1 MAEIKLVFKPDYSE
15 VSKAIAAI
23 KNDISK
29 SIGNVKIT
37 IDSSGAQSVQKMAT
51 GLRDVATQAGRL
63 DKEYGTLMR
72 STTTVDKATGD
83 LIQRTKEYQ
92 KTALTAFKTVED
104 AQGNV
109 TESEIKNYKEL
120 DKIAQKQ
127 ADDFVKL
134 KRYVF
139 EQYRKWDE
147 EDAKE
152 AEAKRQKELEAERK
166 ATEEKNK
173 LKLQMSRFNREQDEK
188 DAAEAEKQAQRQAA
202 AQKKAED
209 QVVSLRRE
217 YANFIRQI
225 EVLKA
230 QYPEGT
236 FDEIEKEAREA
247 QRELQNLDSTSKTL
261 VGDVDRLSSGLK
273 KEKAQFAEVREETN
287 KLDKVTESFWM
298 NIQKFARW
306 YIGGNIV
313 TKVIGSL
320 REALATM
327 KAVDTE
333 LANIQKVTDRTDQQM
348 QRTAE
353 AAYKVASAY
362 GVAAQDYLESV
373 AEFAKAGFGDQSEQL
388 AEIATKTQLVGDVTS
403 TIANKFLIAS
413 NAAWKMNG
421 DVEALNKT
429 LDAANIIENNYATS
443 IEKLAAGMPIVS
455 SIAAQ
460 AGMTFEET
468 IAALGTITSVTQE
481 TGTKAA
487 TALRALILN
496 IIGAVGEYEDGLE
509 ITEESVKSLDG
520 ILQVYAKDA
529 LAAADAAGTVVNPM
543 EAIAALAKASEEGL
557 VNQAELFEV
566 LSSLGG
572 KLRTNQ
578 LTALVQ
584 NFDMMQEMLDKTK
597 ESAGSADKEIG
608 VMLDTWEA
616 KTNILKNTWTEFIA
630 NTINSN
636 FIKSILDISTAVV
649 DFADNAG
656 LAAAAAA
663 GLFTI
668 FKGKEVI
675 GALKDVRDTFK
686 NLGDVLKGTTSN
698 MTAATT
704 SIGLMITAVSA
715 FIMIYRQVEQARRES
730 LEKAATEAASI
741 QNLTDK
747 YDDLTEKLGSE
758 NLSRDELITLLKKST
773 EKYNEE
779 WESINDVNELREIAI
794 GLINEESKAKA
805 KQYTIDNQAA
815 YRMSQNI
822 LSGDR
827 KVNMDY
833 GGINQQFSYEEAIAF
848 YEKAIDNA
856 MKAENMTNAQAR
868 ALGVLTD
875 EYKRLKK
882 EYEEATTTVEAYE
895 TALSILDGTY
905 QKVEES
911 GSRVAGRTKDL
922 NNEQDNAAPKVK
934 TLTERMAEASEAA
947 TKYDTAIGEV
957 ITAMTDFGAGS
968 IEVYNAMVKLEAEI
982 PGSTDKLYDFNT
994 ATWKIVASMIA
1005 SKADLLDFID
1015 TQKQLE
1021 FSSAIAE
1028 LESVAAAY
1036 WDIAGAAVAAMTNQQ
1051 AQAQMA
1057 GVLAMTGGGASQAH
1071 YDIVQSQLAGVK
1083 AQKAEWDAYIAT
1095 LRARSG
1101 YRDDGS
1107 GNTTD
1112 EELARLQSIVELRKA
1127 ELAFLQA
1134 SGASTEEI
1142 VAKYKEIQNALHDE
1156 NERRRAIRAEMEA
1169 QGATEEELAEID
1181 AQILATGTEWWNV
1194 QKNIN
1199 DALAETGEK
1208 TVDELE
1214 RLESIVSLRKA
1225 ELQFLE
1231 ASGASEDE
1239 INAKRK
1245 EIQAALHEE
1254 AEYKRQIRAEMEAQG
1269 ASEAELA
1276 KIDAEILALSTEWW
1290 EIQKDILATK
1300 QKLQDIDQTELNR
1313 LKGIVDYRKQ
1323 ELSFLIASGKSEDE
1337 INAKRKEIQASLHD
1351 QAEEMR
1357 RILAVM
1363 KEQGASEEE
1372 IRAYETSILA
1382 LSTEWWN
1389 IQKEIE
1395 DSLEKQKKLQQEM
1408 FETVK
1413 KTVDDYYAK
1422 ILTDKQEELSL
1433 EEKILAVQKA
1443 QADLANA
1450 QKERTVRYYNAATGQ
1465 WEWRANAK
1473 TVKSAEDALK
1483 KAQDDLAKYQKDQAW
1498 KAFKDAWEYVSDQIK
1513 AGAMT
1518 FKEAYDYMYNA
1529 MREIQ
1534 DTYGVDLGFVLED
1547 SIGGFKDLNY
1557 GIDGLTQEVADTL
1570 GASVGI
1576 LNEKLKEYEKAVGA
1590 FKNAFDQASEK
1601 VKNGEMSMEDA
1612 YSYLRDRAR
1621 EIADKYG
1628 IDMTGAL
1635 EEAIA
1640 GMDKTNMSIDELW
1653 KSVIINLMKVNSA
1666 RWFDANE
1673 EERAYLHAQ
1682 NEYLGSLIGATYDP
1696 SGYWYLNGSQLY
1708 GSQKGVDV
1716 SGKSGYGESTGG
1728 GSSGGGSGSSGGAGN
1743 SGIRGAAGTGKY
1755 YDSYGNE
1762 YDTLDEAVAGNAA
1775 NAGGGGSTDG
1785 KPLYKGTGF
1794 LANSGKSGQITIGII
1809 SGQYVYDAEGVY
1821 HDLNDGHYFK
1831 SSNGYIYNMDTA
1843 TDYEL
1848 AVHGKMRDMKGR
1860 VTNIP
1865 EGVYIDWDKLEADH
1879 MAQFGI
1885 TSEPPESDEETTY
1898 DSGGILRGVGGIKA
1912 TARDEFILPPDITAK
1927 MMDPLNNDLSR
1938 MGLDTVRNLFGMLE
1952 GIPQPIDQ
1960 SIGAQ
1965 YNGDTYTMNG
1975 VTIGEQAAK
1984 TTTVYELA
1992 RMAGNLGQYKGEN

>member
-37 IDSSGAQSVQKMAT
+37 IDSSGAQAAKKLAT
-51 GLRDVATQAGRL
+51 DLRDVATQAGRL

-83 LIQRTKEYQ
+83 LIQKTREYQ

-147 EDAKE
+147 EDARE
-152 AEAKRQKELEAERK
+152 AEEKRQKELEAERK

-247 QRELQNLDSTSKTL
+247 QRELQNLDSTSKTF

-273 KEKAQFAEVREETN
+273 KEKAQLAEVRKETN

-327 KAVDTE
+327 KEVDTE

-403 TIANKFLIAS
+403 SVANKFLIAS
-413 NAAWKMNG
+413 NAAWEMGGNV
-421 DVEALNKT
+421 DRLNQM
-429 LDAANIIENNYATS
+429 LDAANVIENNYATS

-460 AGMTFEET
+460 AGMTFEQT

-496 IIGAVGEYEDGLE
+496 IIGAVGEYEDGIE
-509 ITEESVKSLDG
+509 VTEESVKSLDG

-543 EAIAALAKASEEGL
+543 EAISALAKASEEGL
-557 VNQAELFEV
+557 VNQAELFDV
-566 LSSLGG
+566 LSGLGG

-584 NFDMMQEMLDKTK
+584 NYDMMQEMLDKTTQ
-597 ESAGSADKEIG
+597 SAGSADKEIG

-630 NTINSN
+630 KTIDSDL
-636 FIKSILDISTAVV
+636 IKGILDISTAVV

-656 LAAAAAA
+656 LAATAAA
-663 GLFTI
+663 GLMLV
-668 FKGKEVI
+668 FKGKEVVGAI
-675 GALKDVRDTFK
+675 KDVKNVFQDLGGALKGVTTSMTATTTAVGLLVTALSVAIMIHKSIQEARAEAIEKAVQEAGDIK
-686 NLGDVLKGTTSN
+686 NLS
-698 MTAATT
+698 
-704 SIGLMITAVSA
+704 
-715 FIMIYRQVEQARRES
+715 EQHDTLNAKIS
-730 LEKAATEAASI
+730 
-741 QNLTDK
+741 D
-747 YDDLTEKLGSE
+747 E
-758 NLSRDELITLLKKST
+758 NLSRDELIELLKKST
-773 EKYNEE
+773 EKYDKEL
-779 WESINDVNELREIAI
+779 ESIEDVNELRAEGIK
-794 GLINEESKAKA
+794 LIDEETKAKA
-805 KQYTIDNQAA
+805 RQYTLENAGA
-815 YRMSQNI
+815 YRRSQKYLESDSAVSVAYMGGSREMGAKEALDWLERQIELLQALDNPTSLQI
-822 LSGDR
+822 SRLETLS
-827 KVNMDY
+827 
-833 GGINQQFSYEEAIAF
+833 E
-848 YEKAIDNA
+848 
-856 MKAENMTNAQAR
+856 
-868 ALGVLTD
+868 
-875 EYKRLKK
+875 EYKTIKK
-882 EYEEATTTVEAYE
+882 DIEDATTVVDAYE

-905 QKVEES
+905 QRVEES
-911 GSRVAGRTKDL
+911 GSGVAGHTRDLGNAQDGTSKYTKS
-922 NNEQDNAAPKVK
+922 
-934 TLTERMAEASEAA
+934 LTERLAEASEAA
-947 TKYDTAIGEV
+947 TAYDTAISEV
-957 ITAMTDFGAGS
+957 KTALDEFGAGS
-968 IEVYNAMVKLEAEI
+968 IEVYNAMVKLEAAI
-982 PGSTDKLYDFNT
+982 PGSTDKLYDFET
-994 ATWKIVASMIA
+994 ATWKIDASMIA
-1005 SKADLLDFID
+1005 SKSDLLDFID

-1021 FSSAIAE
+1021 FSSAISE
-1028 LESVAAAY
+1028 LEAVAAAY

-1057 GVLAMTGGGASQAH
+1057 GVLAFTGAGASQSH
-1071 YDIVQSQLAGVK
+1071 YDIAQSQLSGVK

-1095 LRARSG
+1095 LRARSSYLPDSG
-1101 YRDDGS
+1101 GS
-1107 GNTTD
+1107 GRSGYTPVSSAPESTKD
-1112 EELARLQSIVELRKA
+1112 PELERLKAIVSLEKA
-1127 ELAFLQA
+1127 ELSFLQA
-1134 SGASTEEI
+1134 SG
-1142 VAKYKEIQNALHDE
+1142 K
-1156 NERRRAIRAEMEA
+1156 
-1169 QGATEEELAEID
+1169 
-1181 AQILATGTEWWNV
+1181 
-1194 QKNIN
+1194 
-1199 DALAETGEK
+1199 
-1208 TVDELE
+1208 
-1214 RLESIVSLRKA
+1214 SL
-1225 ELQFLE
+1225 
-1231 ASGASEDE
+1231 DE

-1245 EIQAALHEE
+1245 VIQAALHDE
-1254 AEYKRQIRAEMEAQG
+1254 AEYLRGQLEILKAEEV
-1269 ASEAELA
+1269 AEEDKAEHEA
-1276 KIDAEILALSTEWW
+1276 KIKAL
-1290 EIQKDILATK
+1290 
-1300 QKLQDIDQTELNR
+1300 
-1313 LKGIVDYRKQ
+1313 
-1323 ELSFLIASGKSEDE
+1323 
-1337 INAKRKEIQASLHD
+1337 
-1351 QAEEMR
+1351 
-1357 RILAVM
+1357 
-1363 KEQGASEEE
+1363 EEE
-1372 IRAYETSILA
+1372 ILG

-1389 IQKEIE
+1389 IQKNINDDLAKAEE
-1395 DSLEKQKKLQQEM
+1395 ERLKKLEEEKKLLEEQKKLQQEM
-1408 FETVK
+1408 FDTLK
-1413 KTVDDYYAK
+1413 KQVDEYYDKLVADK
-1422 ILTDKQEELSL
+1422 EKELTL
-1433 EEKILAVQKA
+1433 EERILAVQ
-1443 QADLANA
+1443 QAEAALANA

-1465 WEWRANAK
+1465 WEWQANAK
-1473 TVKSAEDALK
+1473 NVKSAQDALK
-1483 KAQDDLAKYQKDQAW
+1483 KAQDDLNKYQREQAW
-1498 KAFKDAWEYVSDQIK
+1498 KEFKSAWEYVTEQIK

-1518 FKEAYDYMYNA
+1518 FKEAYDYMYDA
-1529 MREIQ
+1529 MTRIQ
-1534 DTYGVDLGFVLED
+1534 DTYGVDLGYVLED

-1557 GIDGLTQEVADTL
+1557 GIDGLTQEVANSL
-1570 GASVGI
+1570 GASVGV
-1576 LNEKLKEYEKAVGA
+1576 LDEKLKQYETAVGA
-1590 FKNAFDQASEK
+1590 FKDAFDEASEK
-1601 VKNGEMSMEDA
+1601 IKNGEWTMEDA
-1612 YSYLRDRAR
+1612 YSYLRDRAK

-1653 KSVIINLMKVNSA
+1653 KAVIINLMKVNSA
-1666 RWFDANE
+1666 RWFDANDE
-1673 EERAYLHAQ
+1673 EKKMLHAQ
-1682 NEYLGSLIGATYDP
+1682 NEYLGRLIGATYDP

-1708 GSQKGVDV
+1708 GSQKGVDY
-1716 SGKSGYGESTGG
+1716 SGKTTGYGNFTGSGGGYGISSGGGGGGSGGSGGGVYLGGG
-1728 GSSGGGSGSSGGAGN
+1728 GSSGV
-1743 SGIRGAAGTGKY
+1743 RGAAGTGQY
-1755 YDSYGNE
+1755 YDSYGNT
-1762 YDTLDEAVAGNAA
+1762 YATLKEAIMGNAA
-1775 NAGGGGSTDG
+1775 RSTANSSYQGKAYGKAFEIIAKKINSWTDPELWAELSGLESADPEYAAALKQLERAAAGGASQEEMTAMINALYSGEGGTFGSINNGDTTTGWVKAGYGNANGEHLLILNG
-1785 KPLYKGTGF
+1785 KLYQSGVDAGTM
-1794 LANSGKSGQITIGII
+1794 LQ
-1809 SGQYVYDAEGVY
+1809 
-1821 HDLNDGHYFK
+1821 DLWGNRWEVGADGHTLTP
-1831 SSNGYIYNMDTA
+1831 MDRA
-1843 TDYEL
+1843 WEAMTDL
-1848 AVHGKMRDMKGR
+1848 D
-1860 VTNIP
+1860 
-1865 EGVYIDWDKLEADH
+1865 
-1879 MAQFGI
+1879 
-1885 TSEPPESDEETTY
+1885 
-1898 DSGGILRGVGGIKA
+1898 
-1912 TARDEFILPPDITAK
+1912 
-1927 MMDPLNNDLSR
+1927 NNDLTMAGANAMR
-1938 MGLDTVRNLFGMLE
+1938 DTTAPAPAPMASKSVTNNRGNTYNLG
-1952 GIPQPIDQ
+1952 GI
-1960 SIGAQ
+1960 S
-1965 YNGDTYTMNG
+1965 
-1975 VTIGEQAAK
+1975 IGEQAAK
-1984 TTTVYELA
+1984 TTTVFELA
-1992 RMAGNLGQYKGEN
+1992 RMAGQLGQYKGAV

>member
-1 MAEIKLVFKPDYSE
+1 MAIIKLVFKPDYTE
-15 VSKAIAAI
+15 VNKAIAAI
-23 KNDISK
+23 KADISK
-29 SIGNVKIT
+29 NIGNIKIT

-83 LIQRTKEYQ
+83 LIQKTREYQ

-147 EDAKE
+147 EDARE

-225 EVLKA
+225 EILKA

-247 QRELQNLDSTSKTL
+247 QRELQNLDSTSKTF

-273 KEKAQFAEVREETN
+273 KEKAQLAEVREETN

-320 REALATM
+320 REALSTM
-327 KAVDTE
+327 KEVDTE

-421 DVEALNKT
+421 DIATLNKT

-460 AGMTFEET
+460 AGMTFEQT
-468 IAALGTITSVTQE
+468 IAALGTITAVTQE

-496 IIGAVGEYEDGLE
+496 ILGAVGEYEDGIE

-557 VNQAELFEV
+557 VNQAELFDV

-584 NFDMMQEMLDKTK
+584 NFDMMQEMLDKTTQ
-597 ESAGSADKEIG
+597 SAGSADREIG

-630 NTINSN
+630 NTINSDL
-636 FIKSILDISTAVV
+636 IKGILDISTAVV

-656 LAAAAAA
+656 LAATAAA

-747 YDDLTEKLGSE
+747 YEDLTEKLGSE

-773 EKYNEE
+773 EKYDEE

-794 GLINEESKAKA
+794 GLINEETKAKA
-805 KQYTIDNQAA
+805 KQYTMDNQAA

-833 GGINQQFSYEEAIAF
+833 GGINQQYTYEEAIAF
-848 YEKAIDNA
+848 YEKAINDA
-856 MKAENMTNAQAR
+856 MKAEHMTNAQAR

-882 EYEEATTTVEAYE
+882 EYEEATTTVDAYE

-905 QKVEES
+905 QRVEES
-911 GSRVAGRTKDL
+911 GSGVAGHTKEL
-922 NNEQDNAAPKVK
+922 ANELDNAAK
-934 TLTERMAEASEAA
+934 TANALTEKLAA
-947 TKYDTAIGEV
+947 TSAAANAYDTAISNV
-957 ITAMTDFGAGS
+957 QTALKDFGANS

-982 PGSTDKLYDFNT
+982 PGSTAGLYDFHT
-994 ATWKIVASMIA
+994 ATLLVDQSLFEDKESVL
-1005 SKADLLDFID
+1005 DLIDAMKQVDFSDAINEAERAAEAAWD
-1015 TQKQLE
+1015 MAEAWSAVLPMMGGVFQNAAMA
-1021 FSSAIAE
+1021 SSAYAGSVKAQRDEWDSRVANLRSRATYSTSSGTGRSSYTPVSSAPESTKDAE
-1028 LESVAAAY
+1028 LER
-1036 WDIAGAAVAAMTNQQ
+1036 
-1051 AQAQMA
+1051 
-1057 GVLAMTGGGASQAH
+1057 L
-1071 YDIVQSQLAGVK
+1071 K
-1083 AQKAEWDAYIAT
+1083 AIISLEK
-1095 LRARSG
+1095 S
-1101 YRDDGS
+1101 
-1107 GNTTD
+1107 
-1112 EELARLQSIVELRKA
+1112 ELS
-1127 ELAFLQA
+1127 FLQA
-1134 SGASTEEI
+1134 SG
-1142 VAKYKEIQNALHDE
+1142 K
-1156 NERRRAIRAEMEA
+1156 
-1169 QGATEEELAEID
+1169 
-1181 AQILATGTEWWNV
+1181 
-1194 QKNIN
+1194 
-1199 DALAETGEK
+1199 
-1208 TVDELE
+1208 
-1214 RLESIVSLRKA
+1214 SL
-1225 ELQFLE
+1225 
-1231 ASGASEDE
+1231 DE

-1245 EIQAALHEE
+1245 VIQAALHDE
-1254 AEYKRQIRAEMEAQG
+1254 AEYLRAQLEILK
-1269 ASEAELA
+1269 AEEVAEEDKAEHEA
-1276 KIDAEILALSTEWW
+1276 KIKALE
-1290 EIQKDILATK
+1290 
-1300 QKLQDIDQTELNR
+1300 
-1313 LKGIVDYRKQ
+1313 
-1323 ELSFLIASGKSEDE
+1323 ED
-1337 INAKRKEIQASLHD
+1337 
-1351 QAEEMR
+1351 
-1357 RILAVM
+1357 
-1363 KEQGASEEE
+1363 
-1372 IRAYETSILA
+1372 ILA

-1389 IQKEIE
+1389 IQKNINDDIAKAEEELRKAEEERLKAIE
-1395 DSLEKQKKLQQEM
+1395 EENKKLEEQKKLQQEM
-1408 FETVK
+1408 FDNLK
-1413 KTVDDYYAK
+1413 SIVDDYYAK
-1422 ILTDKQEELSL
+1422 LIEDKEKELTL
-1433 EEKILAVQKA
+1433 EERILAVQ
-1443 QADLANA
+1443 QAEAALANA

-1465 WEWRANAK
+1465 WEWQANAK
-1473 TVKSAEDALK
+1473 NVKSAQDALK
-1483 KAQDDLAKYQKDQAW
+1483 KAQDDLNKYQREQAW
-1498 KAFKDAWEYVSDQIK
+1498 KEFKSAWEYVTEQIK

-1518 FKEAYDYMYNA
+1518 FKEAYDYMYDA
-1529 MREIQ
+1529 MTRIQ
-1534 DTYGVDLGFVLED
+1534 DTYGVDLGYVLED

-1557 GIDGLTQEVADTL
+1557 GIDGLTQEVANSL
-1570 GASVGI
+1570 GASVGV
-1576 LNEKLKEYEKAVGA
+1576 LDEKLKQYETAVGA
-1590 FKNAFDQASEK
+1590 FKDAFDEASEK
-1601 VKNGEMSMEDA
+1601 IKNGEWTMEDA
-1612 YSYLRDRAR
+1612 YSYLRDRAK

-1653 KSVIINLMKVNSA
+1653 KAVIINLMKVNSA
-1666 RWFDANE
+1666 RWFDAND
-1673 EERAYLHAQ
+1673 EERAMLHAQ
-1682 NEYLGSLIGATYDP
+1682 NEYLGRLIGATYDP

-1708 GSQKGVDV
+1708 GSQKGVDY
-1716 SGKSGYGESTGG
+1716 SGKTSGWGNFTGSGGGYGGG
-1728 GSSGGGSGSSGGAGN
+1728 GGGWSGGSGTGGGGSGGVFGGVSA
-1743 SGIRGAAGTGKY
+1743 IRGAGGTGIY
-1755 YDSYGNE
+1755 YDSYGNT
-1762 YDTLDEAVAGNAA
+1762 YSTLEAAIKGNASLSQS
-1775 NAGGGGSTDG
+1775 GSTKGMYYG
-1785 KPLYKGTGF
+1785 KAFET
-1794 LANSGKSGQITIGII
+1794 
-1809 SGQYVYDAEGVY
+1809 
-1821 HDLNDGHYFK
+1821 
-1831 SSNGYIYNMDTA
+1831 IYNNQMRWKDP
-1843 TDYEL
+1843 EL
-1848 AVHGKMRDMKGR
+1848 WAEYSRLMEAD
-1860 VTNIP
+1860 P
-1865 EGVYIDWDKLEADH
+1865 EYAAKLMELEA
-1879 MAQFGI
+1879 MVANGAPQ
-1885 TSEPPESDEETTY
+1885 E
-1898 DSGGILRGVGGIKA
+1898 
-1912 TARDEFILPPDITAK
+1912 DITALINSLYAG
-1927 MMDPLNNDLSR
+1927 D
-1938 MGLDTVRNLFGMLE
+1938 GGTFG
-1952 GIPQPIDQ
+1952 
-1960 SIGAQ
+1960 SIN
-1965 YNGDTYTMNG
+1965 NGDTTTGWVKAAYGNANGEHLLMLNGQLYNSQVKAGTMLQDLWGRRWIVGEDGHSLTPLLAAWDENGIAGYVYTASGVNNG
-1975 VTIGEQAAK
+1975 QPVLNAEDVAAGEEWAAMMDLNNSDMGYAGAVVDSPDVPASAGAVTTN
-1984 TTTVYELA
+1984 TTNNTSGDTYNINGIRISESDANRLTVADLA
-1992 RMAGNLGQYKGEN
+1992 RLAGGLGQYKGAV

>member
-1 MAEIKLVFKPDYSE
+1 MANIKLIFKPDYSE

-37 IDSSGAQSVQKMAT
+37 IDSSGAKAAQSLASNLQQVSKAAEAAQAT
-51 GLRDVATQAGRL
+51 IKKT
-63 DKEYGTLMR
+63 E
-72 STTTVDKATGD
+72 TTVNGALKQETELIKKATGEYE
-83 LIQRTKEYQ
+83 QHVKAYTKDGEKLTKTFIHNEEEKRKAAQ
-92 KTALTAFKTVED
+92 KTAEEAEKRRVE
-104 AQGNV
+104 
-109 TESEIKNYKEL
+109 EY
-120 DKIAQKQ
+120 Q
-127 ADDFVKL
+127 AAEKHRQDQVK
-134 KRYVF
+134 RD
-139 EQYRKWDE
+139 QQA
-147 EDAKE
+147 AKE
-152 AEAKRQKELEAERK
+152 AEKLREAEY
-166 ATEEKNK
+166 
-173 LKLQMSRFNREQDEK
+173 Q
-188 DAAEAEKQAQRQAA
+188 AAEKHRQEQIKRDQQAAEEAARLAEKKAE
-202 AQKKAED
+202 AQKKAEESAVTLER
-209 QVVSLRRE
+209 QYSNL
-217 YANFIRQI
+217 IRQI
-225 EVLKA
+225 QNLKA

-236 FDEIEKEAREA
+236 FDAIEQQAREA
-247 QRELQNLDSTSKTL
+247 RDELRNLDKTTEDYANR
-261 VGDVDRLSSGLK
+261 VKNSSGVYQGLQRDV
-273 KEKAQFAEVREETN
+273 ANVRQETQ
-287 KLDKVTESFWM
+287 KLDRVTESFWM

-306 YIGGNIV
+306 YIGGNFVVKI
-313 TKVIGSL
+313 IGSL

-327 KAVDTE
+327 KEVDTE

-403 TIANKFLIAS
+403 SIANKFLIAS

-421 DVEALNKT
+421 DIATLNKT
-429 LDAANIIENNYATS
+429 LDAANVIENNYATS

-496 IIGAVGEYEDGLE
+496 ILGAVGEYEDGIE

-529 LAAADAAGTVVNPM
+529 LSAAKAAGTVINPM

-584 NFDMMQEMLDKTK
+584 NFDMMKEMLDKTTQ
-597 ESAGSADKEIG
+597 SAGSADKEIG

-747 YDDLTEKLGSE
+747 YDDLTEKLGNE
-758 NLSRDELITLLKKST
+758 NLSREDLLTLLKKT
-773 EKYNEE
+773 TDKYNEE

-794 GLINEESKAKA
+794 GLINEETKAKA
-805 KQYTIDNQAA
+805 RQYTIDNQAA

-833 GGINQQFSYEEAIAF
+833 GGVNQQFSYEEAIAF
-848 YEKAIDNA
+848 YEKAIDDA
-856 MKAENMTNAQAR
+856 MKAEHMTNAQAR

-882 EYEEATTTVEAYE
+882 EYEEATTTVDAYE

-905 QKVEES
+905 QRVEES
-911 GSRVAGRTKDL
+911 ASGVAGHTRDIGNAQNDASIYTKS
-922 NNEQDNAAPKVK
+922 
-934 TLTERMAEASEAA
+934 LTERLAEASNAA
-947 TKYDTAIGEV
+947 TAYDTALSEV
-957 ITAMTDFGAGS
+957 KTALDEFGSGS
-968 IEVYNAMVKLEAEI
+968 IEVYNAMVKLEAAI
-982 PGSTDKLYDFNT
+982 PGSTDKLYDFET
-994 ATWKIVASMIA
+994 ATWKIDASMIA
-1005 SKADLLDFID
+1005 SKSDLLDFID

-1051 AQAQMA
+1051 AQAQMS
-1057 GVLAMTGGGASQAH
+1057 GVLALTGSGASQAH
-1071 YDIVQSQLAGVK
+1071 YDIAQTQLAGVK

-1095 LRARSG
+1095 LRARSSYKPDTSG
-1101 YRDDGS
+1101 IGRGS
-1107 GNTTD
+1107 YTPVSTAPENTKD
-1112 EELARLQSIVELRKA
+1112 AELERLKAIVSLEKA
-1127 ELAFLQA
+1127 ELSFLQA
-1134 SGASTEEI
+1134 SG
-1142 VAKYKEIQNALHDE
+1142 K
-1156 NERRRAIRAEMEA
+1156 
-1169 QGATEEELAEID
+1169 
-1181 AQILATGTEWWNV
+1181 
-1194 QKNIN
+1194 
-1199 DALAETGEK
+1199 
-1208 TVDELE
+1208 
-1214 RLESIVSLRKA
+1214 SL
-1225 ELQFLE
+1225 
-1231 ASGASEDE
+1231 DE

-1245 EIQAALHEE
+1245 AIQAALH
-1254 AEYKRQIRAEMEAQG
+1254 
-1269 ASEAELA
+1269 
-1276 KIDAEILALSTEWW
+1276 
-1290 EIQKDILATK
+1290 
-1300 QKLQDIDQTELNR
+1300 
-1313 LKGIVDYRKQ
+1313 
-1323 ELSFLIASGKSEDE
+1323 
-1337 INAKRKEIQASLHD
+1337 D
-1351 QAEEMR
+1351 QAEYMR
-1357 RILAVM
+1357 SIEAD
-1363 KEQGASEEE
+1363 EED
-1372 IRAYETSILA
+1372 ILA

-1389 IQKEIE
+1389 IQKNINDDIAKAEEELRKAEEERIKQ
-1395 DSLEKQKKLQQEM
+1395 LEEEAKLLEEQKKLQQEM
-1408 FETVK
+1408 FDNLK
-1413 KTVDDYYAK
+1413 SIVDDYYAK
-1422 ILTDKQEELSL
+1422 LIEDKEKELTL
-1433 EEKILAVQKA
+1433 EERILAVQ
-1443 QADLANA
+1443 QAEAALANA
-1450 QKERTVRYYNAATGQ
+1450 QRERTVRYYNAATGQ
-1465 WEWRANAK
+1465 WEWQANAK
-1473 TVKSAEDALK
+1473 NVKSAQDALK
-1483 KAQDDLAKYQKDQAW
+1483 KAQDDLNKYQREQAW
-1498 KAFKDAWEYVSDQIK
+1498 KEFKSAWEYVSEQIK

-1518 FKEAYDYMYNA
+1518 FQEAYDYMYQE
-1529 MREIQ
+1529 MKRIQ
-1534 DTYGVDLGFVLED
+1534 DTYGVDLGGTLED
-1547 SIGGFKDLNY
+1547 SIGGFKHLNY
-1557 GIDGLTQEVADTL
+1557 GIDGLTQEVANSL
-1570 GASVGI
+1570 GASVGV
-1576 LNEKLKEYEKAVGA
+1576 LNEKLRQYETAVGA
-1590 FKNAFDQASEK
+1590 FKDAFDEASEK

-1612 YSYLRDRAR
+1612 YSYLRDRAK

-1653 KSVIINLMKVNSA
+1653 KAVIINLMKVNSA
-1666 RWFDANE
+1666 RWFDANDE
-1673 EERAYLHAQ
+1673 EKAMLHAQ
-1682 NEYLGSLIGATYDP
+1682 NEYLGRLIGATYDP

-1708 GSQKGVDV
+1708 GSQKGVDY
-1716 SGKSGYGESTGG
+1716 SGKTTGYGSFTGSGGGYGGGGG
-1728 GSSGGGSGSSGGAGN
+1728 GSSGGAASGGYDV
-1743 SGIRGAAGTGKY
+1743 ITQPDGTRKY
-1755 YDSYGNE
+1755 KLYDGTE
-1762 YDTLDEAVAGNAA
+1762 YDTLEDAIAA
-1775 NAGGGGSTDG
+1775 NAAKSIYNNGGDNKARYYGKAWETIYNNQQRWTDPDAWAEYSKLLEADPEYAAALRKLEEAVKNGASQSEVTAMVNALYSGENGSFGSIKGDVTTGWVKAGYGNANGEHLLILNGELYQTGVNPGTMLQDLWGNRWEVGEDG
-1785 KPLYKGTGF
+1785 KTLTPIESAWDQNMMS
-1794 LANSGKSGQITIGII
+1794 LANSDLGVSG
-1809 SGQYVYDAEGVY
+1809 SSMYD
-1821 HDLNDGHYFK
+1821 
-1831 SSNGYIYNMDTA
+1831 TP
-1843 TDYEL
+1843 EL
-1848 AVHGKMRDMKGR
+1848 SASAGAVTTTT
-1860 VTNIP
+1860 TNN
-1865 EGVYIDWDKLEADH
+1865 
-1879 MAQFGI
+1879 
-1885 TSEPPESDEETTY
+1885 TS
-1898 DSGGILRGVGGIKA
+1898 
-1912 TARDEFILPPDITAK
+1912 
-1927 MMDPLNNDLSR
+1927 
-1938 MGLDTVRNLFGMLE
+1938 
-1952 GIPQPIDQ
+1952 
-1960 SIGAQ
+1960 
-1965 YNGDTYTMNG
+1965 GDTYNING
-1975 VTIGEQAAK
+1975 VKISESDAK
-1984 TTTVYELA
+1984 SMTVADLA
-1992 RMAGNLGQYKGEN
+1992 KLAGGLGKFNGTAR

>member
-37 IDSSGAQSVQKMAT
+37 IDSSGAQSVQKMAA

-83 LIQRTKEYQ
+83 LIQKTKEYQ

-166 ATEEKNK
+166 ATEEKNR
-173 LKLQMSRFNREQDEK
+173 LKLQMSRFNRQQDEK

-225 EVLKA
+225 EILKA

-247 QRELQNLDSTSKTL
+247 QRELQNLDNTSKTF

-273 KEKAQFAEVREETN
+273 KEKAQLAEVREETN

-327 KAVDTE
+327 KEVDTE

-421 DVEALNKT
+421 DIATLNKT

-460 AGMTFEET
+460 AGMTFEQT
-468 IAALGTITSVTQE
+468 IAALGTITAVTQE

-496 IIGAVGEYEDGLE
+496 ILGAVGEYEDGIE

-529 LAAADAAGTVVNPM
+529 LAAAKAAGTVINPM

-584 NFDMMQEMLDKTK
+584 NFDMMQEMLDKTTQ
-597 ESAGSADKEIG
+597 SAGSADKEIG

-656 LAAAAAA
+656 LAATAAA

-704 SIGLMITAVSA
+704 SIGLLITAVSA

-747 YDDLTEKLGSE
+747 YDELTEKLGNE

-805 KQYTIDNQAA
+805 RQYTIDNQAA

-822 LSGDR
+822 LSGDM

-833 GGINQQFSYEEAIAF
+833 GGINQQYSYEEAIAF

-856 MKAENMTNAQAR
+856 MKAESMTTAQAR

-882 EYEEATTTVEAYE
+882 EYEEATTTVDAYE

-911 GSRVAGRTKDL
+911 GSGVAGHTKEL
-922 NNEQDNAAPKVK
+922 ANALDDAAK
-934 TLTERMAEASEAA
+934 TANALTERLAETSAA
-947 TKYDTAIGEV
+947 ANAYDTAISNV
-957 ITAMTDFGAGS
+957 QTALKDFGANS

-982 PGSTDKLYDFNT
+982 PGGTAGLYDFHT
-994 ATWKIVASMIA
+994 ATLLVDQSLFEDKESVL
-1005 SKADLLDFID
+1005 DLIDAMKQVDFSDAINEAERAAEAAWD
-1015 TQKQLE
+1015 MAEAWSAVLPMMSGVFQNAAMA
-1021 FSSAIAE
+1021 SSAYAGSVKAQRDEWDSRVANLRSRASYSTSSSTGRSSYTPVSSAPDSTKDAE
-1028 LESVAAAY
+1028 LER
-1036 WDIAGAAVAAMTNQQ
+1036 
-1051 AQAQMA
+1051 
-1057 GVLAMTGGGASQAH
+1057 L
-1071 YDIVQSQLAGVK
+1071 K
-1083 AQKAEWDAYIAT
+1083 AIISLE
-1095 LRARSG
+1095 
-1101 YRDDGS
+1101 
-1107 GNTTD
+1107 
-1112 EELARLQSIVELRKA
+1112 KA
-1127 ELAFLQA
+1127 ELSFLQA
-1134 SGASTEEI
+1134 SG
-1142 VAKYKEIQNALHDE
+1142 K
-1156 NERRRAIRAEMEA
+1156 
-1169 QGATEEELAEID
+1169 
-1181 AQILATGTEWWNV
+1181 
-1194 QKNIN
+1194 
-1199 DALAETGEK
+1199 
-1208 TVDELE
+1208 
-1214 RLESIVSLRKA
+1214 SL
-1225 ELQFLE
+1225 
-1231 ASGASEDE
+1231 DE

-1245 EIQAALHEE
+1245 VIQAAIHDE
-1254 AEYKRQIRAEMEAQG
+1254 AEYLRAQLEILK
-1269 ASEAELA
+1269 AEEVAEEDKAEHEA
-1276 KIDAEILALSTEWW
+1276 KIKALE
-1290 EIQKDILATK
+1290 
-1300 QKLQDIDQTELNR
+1300 
-1313 LKGIVDYRKQ
+1313 
-1323 ELSFLIASGKSEDE
+1323 ED
-1337 INAKRKEIQASLHD
+1337 
-1351 QAEEMR
+1351 
-1357 RILAVM
+1357 
-1363 KEQGASEEE
+1363 
-1372 IRAYETSILA
+1372 ILA

-1389 IQKEIE
+1389 IQKNINDDLAKAEE
-1395 DSLEKQKKLQQEM
+1395 ERKKQLEEEAKLLEEQKKLQQEM
-1408 FETVK
+1408 FDTLK

-1422 ILTDKQEELSL
+1422 LIEDKEKELTL
-1433 EEKILAVQKA
+1433 EERILAVQ
-1443 QADLANA
+1443 QAEAALANA
-1450 QKERTVRYYNAATGQ
+1450 QRERTVRYYNAATGQ
-1465 WEWRANAK
+1465 WEWQANAK
-1473 TVKSAEDALK
+1473 NVKSAQDALK
-1483 KAQDDLAKYQKDQAW
+1483 KAQDDLTKYQREQAW
-1498 KAFKDAWEYVSDQIK
+1498 KAFKSAWEYVSEQIK
-1513 AGAMT
+1513 SGAMT
-1518 FKEAYDYMYNA
+1518 FKEAYDYMYKE
-1529 MREIQ
+1529 MKKIQ
-1534 DTYGVDLGFVLED
+1534 DTYGVDLGFVLDD
-1547 SIGGFKDLNY
+1547 SIGGFKELNY
-1557 GIDGLTQEVADTL
+1557 GIDGLTQEVADSL
-1570 GASVGI
+1570 GASVGK
-1576 LNEKLKEYEKAVGA
+1576 LNEQLKQYETAVGA
-1590 FKNAFDQASEK
+1590 FKKAFDEAAEK
-1601 VKNGEMSMEDA
+1601 VRKGEMTIEDA
-1612 YSYLRDRAR
+1612 YSYLRDRAK

-1635 EEAIA
+1635 DEAIA

-1653 KSVIINLMKVNSA
+1653 KAVIINLMKVNSA
-1666 RWFDANE
+1666 RWFDANDE
-1673 EERAYLHAQ
+1673 EKALLHAQ
-1682 NEYLGSLIGATYDP
+1682 NQFLGNLIGATYDP

-1708 GSQKGVDV
+1708 GSQKGVAYDAT
-1716 SGKSGYGESTGG
+1716 GYGSVTGG
-1728 GSSGGGSGSSGGAGN
+1728 GSGGGSGGGGGGGGGGGSGGGGA
-1743 SGIRGAAGTGKY
+1743 SDHGIGSRKNAKGEWVY
-1755 YDSYGNE
+1755 YDSCGNE
-1762 YDTLDEAVAGNAA
+1762 YATLDEAIAGNAQIA
-1775 NAGGGGSTDG
+1775 KNRNKYPGTFYYGESYKQKIDWMNPEQFQAESGLSVADSGYVDKLTQYFNARESGASAEELKKLYNDLYKSGEFSSYNGDSGTTGWVKADDWLGDYILVHNGELITSDVRPGTILQDYWGNRMLVGDDG
-1785 KPLYKGTGF
+1785 KTLEPLLPAWYENDDGTFTRGYEYTKTK
-1794 LANSGKSGQITIGII
+1794 KSGEDIDRGVDGVVHAPLVVGTEDVEKGKEWEAMMNLGNSDLTLSGADEMTNISENTTPPISAKTVNNIGDNFHFAGITIGERE
-1809 SGQYVYDAEGVY
+1809 A
-1821 HDLNDGHYFK
+1821 
-1831 SSNGYIYNMDTA
+1831 
-1843 TDYEL
+1843 
-1848 AVHGKMRDMKGR
+1848 R
-1860 VTNIP
+1860 VTT
-1865 EGVYIDWDKLEADH
+1865 VFDLAQ
-1879 MAQFGI
+1879 MA
-1885 TSEPPESDEETTY
+1885 
-1898 DSGGILRGVGGIKA
+1898 RG
-1912 TARDEFILPPDITAK
+1912 
-1927 MMDPLNNDLSR
+1927 
-1938 MGLDTVRNLFGMLE
+1938 
-1952 GIPQPIDQ
+1952 
-1960 SIGAQ
+1960 
-1965 YNGDTYTMNG
+1965 
-1975 VTIGEQAAK
+1975 
-1984 TTTVYELA
+1984 
-1992 RMAGNLGQYKGEN
+1992 LGKYKGKI

>member
-1 MAEIKLVFKPDYSE
+1 MAIIKLVFKPDYTE
-15 VSKAIAAI
+15 VNKAIAAI
-23 KNDISK
+23 KADISK

-83 LIQRTKEYQ
+83 LIQKTREYQ

-225 EVLKA
+225 EILKA

-236 FDEIEKEAREA
+236 FDEIEREAREA
-247 QRELQNLDSTSKTL
+247 QRELQNLDSTSKTF

-273 KEKAQFAEVREETN
+273 KEKAQLAEVREETN

-320 REALATM
+320 REALSTM
-327 KAVDTE
+327 KEVDTE

-421 DVEALNKT
+421 DIATLNKT

-460 AGMTFEET
+460 AGMTFEQT
-468 IAALGTITSVTQE
+468 IAALGTITAVTQE

-496 IIGAVGEYEDGLE
+496 ILGAVGEYEDGIE

-557 VNQAELFEV
+557 VNQAELFDV

-584 NFDMMQEMLDKTK
+584 NFDMMQEMLDKTTQ
-597 ESAGSADKEIG
+597 SAGSADREIG

-630 NTINSN
+630 NTINSDL
-636 FIKSILDISTAVV
+636 IKGILDISTAVV

-656 LAAAAAA
+656 LAATAAA
-663 GLFTI
+663 GLMLV
-668 FKGKEVI
+668 FKGKEVVGAI
-675 GALKDVRDTFK
+675 KDVKNVFQDLGGALKGVTTSMTATTTAVGLLVTALSVAIMIHKSVQEARAEAIEKAVQEAGDIK
-686 NLGDVLKGTTSN
+686 NLS
-698 MTAATT
+698 
-704 SIGLMITAVSA
+704 
-715 FIMIYRQVEQARRES
+715 EQHETLNAKIS
-730 LEKAATEAASI
+730 
-741 QNLTDK
+741 D
-747 YDDLTEKLGSE
+747 E
-758 NLSRDELITLLKKST
+758 NLSRDELIGLLKKST
-773 EKYNEE
+773 EKYDEE
-779 WESINDVNELREIAI
+779 LESIEDVNELRAEGIK
-794 GLINEESKAKA
+794 LIDEETKAKA
-805 KQYTIDNQAA
+805 KQYTLENAGA
-815 YRMSQNI
+815 YRRSQKYLESDSTVSVAYMGGSREMGAKEALDWLERQIELLQALDNPTSLQI
-822 LSGDR
+822 SRLETLS
-827 KVNMDY
+827 
-833 GGINQQFSYEEAIAF
+833 E
-848 YEKAIDNA
+848 
-856 MKAENMTNAQAR
+856 
-868 ALGVLTD
+868 
-875 EYKRLKK
+875 EYKTRKK
-882 EYEEATTTVEAYE
+882 DIEDATTVVDAYE

-905 QKVEES
+905 QRVEES
-911 GSRVAGRTKDL
+911 GSGVAGHTRDIGNAQNDASIYTKS
-922 NNEQDNAAPKVK
+922 
-934 TLTERMAEASEAA
+934 LTERLAEASNAA
-947 TKYDTAIGEV
+947 TAYDTALSEV
-957 ITAMTDFGAGS
+957 KTALDEFGAGS
-968 IEVYNAMVKLEAEI
+968 IEVYNAMVKLEAAI
-982 PGSTDKLYDFNT
+982 PGSTDKLYDFET
-994 ATWKIVASMIA
+994 ATWKIDASMIA
-1005 SKADLLDFID
+1005 SKSDLLDFID

-1051 AQAQMA
+1051 AQAQMS
-1057 GVLAMTGGGASQAH
+1057 GVLALTGGGASQAH
-1071 YDIVQSQLAGVK
+1071 YDIAQTQLAGVK

-1101 YRDDGS
+1101 YKPDTSSS
-1107 GNTTD
+1107 GRSSYTPVSSAPENT
-1112 EELARLQSIVELRKA
+1112 K
-1127 ELAFLQA
+1127 
-1134 SGASTEEI
+1134 
-1142 VAKYKEIQNALHDE
+1142 
-1156 NERRRAIRAEMEA
+1156 
-1169 QGATEEELAEID
+1169 D
-1181 AQILATGTEWWNV
+1181 A
-1194 QKNIN
+1194 
-1199 DALAETGEK
+1199 
-1208 TVDELE
+1208 ELE
-1214 RLESIVSLRKA
+1214 RLKAIVSLEKA
-1225 ELQFLE
+1225 ELSFLQS
-1231 ASGASEDE
+1231 SGKSLDE

-1245 EIQAALHEE
+1245 VIQAALHDE
-1254 AEYKRQIRAEMEAQG
+1254 AEYLRGQLEILKAEEV
-1269 ASEAELA
+1269 AEEDKAEHEA
-1276 KIDAEILALSTEWW
+1276 KIKAL
-1290 EIQKDILATK
+1290 
-1300 QKLQDIDQTELNR
+1300 
-1313 LKGIVDYRKQ
+1313 
-1323 ELSFLIASGKSEDE
+1323 
-1337 INAKRKEIQASLHD
+1337 
-1351 QAEEMR
+1351 
-1357 RILAVM
+1357 
-1363 KEQGASEEE
+1363 EEE
-1372 IRAYETSILA
+1372 ILG

-1389 IQKEIE
+1389 IQKNINDDLAKAEE
-1395 DSLEKQKKLQQEM
+1395 ERLKKLEEEKKLLEEQKKLQQEM
-1408 FETVK
+1408 FDTLK
-1413 KTVDDYYAK
+1413 KQVDEYYDKLVADK
-1422 ILTDKQEELSL
+1422 EKELTL
-1433 EEKILAVQKA
+1433 EERILAVQ
-1443 QADLANA
+1443 QAEAALANA

-1465 WEWRANAK
+1465 WEWQANAK
-1473 TVKSAEDALK
+1473 NVKSAQDALK
-1483 KAQDDLAKYQKDQAW
+1483 KAQDDLNKYQREQAW
-1498 KAFKDAWEYVSDQIK
+1498 KEFKSAWEYVTEQIK

-1518 FKEAYDYMYNA
+1518 FKEAYDYMYDA
-1529 MREIQ
+1529 MTRIQ
-1534 DTYGVDLGFVLED
+1534 DTYGVDLGYVLED

-1557 GIDGLTQEVADTL
+1557 GIDGLTQEVANSL
-1570 GASVGI
+1570 GASVGV
-1576 LNEKLKEYEKAVGA
+1576 LDEKLKQYETAVGA
-1590 FKNAFDQASEK
+1590 FKDAFDEASEK
-1601 VKNGEMSMEDA
+1601 IKNGEWTMEDA
-1612 YSYLRDRAR
+1612 YSYLRDRAK

-1653 KSVIINLMKVNSA
+1653 KAVIINLMKVNSA
-1666 RWFDANE
+1666 RWFDANDE
-1673 EERAYLHAQ
+1673 EKAMLHAQ
-1682 NEYLGSLIGATYDP
+1682 NEYLGRLIGATYDP

-1708 GSQKGVDV
+1708 GSQKGVDY
-1716 SGKSGYGESTGG
+1716 SGKTTGYGNFTGSGGGYGISSGGGGGGGSGGSGGGVYLGGG
-1728 GSSGGGSGSSGGAGN
+1728 GSSGV
-1743 SGIRGAAGTGKY
+1743 RGAAGTGQY
-1755 YDSYGNE
+1755 YDSYGNT
-1762 YDTLDEAVAGNAA
+1762 YATLEEAIMGNAA
-1775 NAGGGGSTDG
+1775 RSAANGSYQGKAYGKAFEIIAKKINSWTDPELWAELSGLESANPEYAAALKQLESAAASGASQEEMTAMINALYSGAGGTFGSINNGDTTTGWVKAGYGNANGEHLLILNG
-1785 KPLYKGTGF
+1785 KLYQSGVDAGTM
-1794 LANSGKSGQITIGII
+1794 LQ
-1809 SGQYVYDAEGVY
+1809 
-1821 HDLNDGHYFK
+1821 DLWGNRWEVGADGHTL
-1831 SSNGYIYNMDTA
+1831 IPMDRA
-1843 TDYEL
+1843 WEAMTDL
-1848 AVHGKMRDMKGR
+1848 D
-1860 VTNIP
+1860 
-1865 EGVYIDWDKLEADH
+1865 
-1879 MAQFGI
+1879 
-1885 TSEPPESDEETTY
+1885 
-1898 DSGGILRGVGGIKA
+1898 
-1912 TARDEFILPPDITAK
+1912 
-1927 MMDPLNNDLSR
+1927 NNDLT
-1938 MGLDTVRNLFGMLE
+1938 MA
-1952 GIPQPIDQ
+1952 
-1960 SIGAQ
+1960 GA
-1965 YNGDTYTMNG
+1965 NTMDNTTPPAPAPMASKNVTNNGGDTYNLG
-1975 VTIGEQAAK
+1975 GISIGEQAAK
-1984 TTTVYELA
+1984 TTTVFELA
-1992 RMAGNLGQYKGEN
+1992 RMAGQLGQYKGAV

>member
-1 MAEIKLVFKPDYSE
+1 MAEIKLIFKPDYSE

-37 IDSSGAQSVQKMAT
+37 IDSSGAKAAQSLASNLQQVSKAAEAAQAT
-51 GLRDVATQAGRL
+51 IKKT
-63 DKEYGTLMR
+63 E
-72 STTTVDKATGD
+72 TTVNGALKQETELIKKATGEYE
-83 LIQRTKEYQ
+83 QHVKAYTKDGEKLTKTFIHNEEEKRKAAQ
-92 KTALTAFKTVED
+92 KTAEEAEKRRVE
-104 AQGNV
+104 
-109 TESEIKNYKEL
+109 EY
-120 DKIAQKQ
+120 Q
-127 ADDFVKL
+127 AAEKHRQEQVK
-134 KRYVF
+134 RD
-139 EQYRKWDE
+139 QQA
-147 EDAKE
+147 AKE
-152 AEAKRQKELEAERK
+152 AEKLREAEYQ
-166 ATEEKNK
+166 AAEKHRQEQIK
-173 LKLQMSRFNREQDEK
+173 REQQ
-188 DAAEAEKQAQRQAA
+188 AAEEAARLAEKKAE
-202 AQKKAED
+202 AQKKAEETAVTLER
-209 QVVSLRRE
+209 QYSNL
-217 YANFIRQI
+217 IRQI
-225 EVLKA
+225 QNLKA

-236 FDEIEKEAREA
+236 FDDIEQQAREA
-247 QRELQNLDSTSKTL
+247 RDELRNLDKTTEDYANR
-261 VGDVDRLSSGLK
+261 VKNSSGVYQGLQRDL
-273 KEKAQFAEVREETN
+273 ANARQETQ

-327 KAVDTE
+327 KEVDTE

-421 DVEALNKT
+421 DIATLNKT

-468 IAALGTITSVTQE
+468 IAALGTITAVTQE

-496 IIGAVGEYEDGLE
+496 ILGAVGEYEDGIE

-584 NFDMMQEMLDKTK
+584 NFDMMQEMLDKTTQ
-597 ESAGSADKEIG
+597 SAGSADREIG

-656 LAAAAAA
+656 LAATAAA

-747 YDDLTEKLGSE
+747 YEDLTEKLGSE

-773 EKYNEE
+773 EKYDEE

-794 GLINEESKAKA
+794 GLINEETKAKA
-805 KQYTIDNQAA
+805 KQYTMDNQAA

-856 MKAENMTNAQAR
+856 MKAESMTTAQAR

-882 EYEEATTTVEAYE
+882 EYEEATTTVDAYE

-911 GSRVAGRTKDL
+911 ASGVAGHTKDL
-922 NNEQDNAAPKVK
+922 SNAQNDASKYTK
-934 TLTERMAEASEAA
+934 SLTEKLAEASDAA
-947 TKYDTAIGEV
+947 TAYDTAISEV
-957 ITAMTDFGAGS
+957 KTALDEFGAGS
-968 IEVYNAMVKLEAEI
+968 IEVYNAMVKLEAAI
-982 PGSTDKLYDFNT
+982 PGSTDKLYDFET
-994 ATWKIVASMIA
+994 ATWKIDASMIA
-1005 SKADLLDFID
+1005 SKSDLLDFID

-1021 FSSAIAE
+1021 FSSAISE
-1028 LESVAAAY
+1028 LEAVAAAY

-1057 GVLAMTGGGASQAH
+1057 GVLAFTGAGASQSH
-1071 YDIVQSQLAGVK
+1071 YDIAQSQLAGVK

-1095 LRARSG
+1095 LRARSSYKPDTSSG
-1101 YRDDGS
+1101 GRGS
-1107 GNTTD
+1107 YTPVSTAPENTKD
-1112 EELARLQSIVELRKA
+1112 AELERLRAIVSLEKA
-1127 ELAFLQA
+1127 ELSFLQA
-1134 SGASTEEI
+1134 SG
-1142 VAKYKEIQNALHDE
+1142 K
-1156 NERRRAIRAEMEA
+1156 
-1169 QGATEEELAEID
+1169 
-1181 AQILATGTEWWNV
+1181 
-1194 QKNIN
+1194 
-1199 DALAETGEK
+1199 
-1208 TVDELE
+1208 
-1214 RLESIVSLRKA
+1214 SL
-1225 ELQFLE
+1225 
-1231 ASGASEDE
+1231 DE

-1245 EIQAALHEE
+1245 VIQAALHDE
-1254 AEYKRQIRAEMEAQG
+1254 AEYLRAQLEILK
-1269 ASEAELA
+1269 AEEVAEEDKAEHEA
-1276 KIDAEILALSTEWW
+1276 KIKALE
-1290 EIQKDILATK
+1290 
-1300 QKLQDIDQTELNR
+1300 
-1313 LKGIVDYRKQ
+1313 
-1323 ELSFLIASGKSEDE
+1323 ED
-1337 INAKRKEIQASLHD
+1337 
-1351 QAEEMR
+1351 
-1357 RILAVM
+1357 
-1363 KEQGASEEE
+1363 
-1372 IRAYETSILA
+1372 ILA

-1389 IQKEIE
+1389 IQKNINDDIAKAQEE
-1395 DSLEKQKKLQQEM
+1395 LRKAEEERLKALEEEKKKLEEQKKLQQEM
-1408 FETVK
+1408 FDTLK
-1413 KTVDDYYAK
+1413 KQVDEYYAK
-1422 ILTDKQEELSL
+1422 LIEDKEKELTL
-1433 EEKILAVQKA
+1433 EERILAVQ
-1443 QADLANA
+1443 QAEAALANA
-1450 QKERTVRYYNAATGQ
+1450 QRERTVRYYNAATGQ
-1465 WEWRANAK
+1465 WEWQANAK
-1473 TVKSAEDALK
+1473 NVKSAQDALK
-1483 KAQDDLAKYQKDQAW
+1483 KAQDDLNKYQREQAW
-1498 KAFKDAWEYVSDQIK
+1498 KEFKSAWEYVSEQIK

-1518 FKEAYDYMYNA
+1518 FQEAYDYMY
-1529 MREIQ
+1529 REMKRIQ
-1534 DTYGVDLGFVLED
+1534 DTYGVDLGGTLED
-1547 SIGGFKDLNY
+1547 SIGGFKHLNY
-1557 GIDGLTQEVADTL
+1557 GIDGLTQEVANSL
-1570 GASVGI
+1570 GASVGV
-1576 LNEKLKEYEKAVGA
+1576 LNEKLKQYETAVGA
-1590 FKNAFDQASEK
+1590 FKDAFDDASEK
-1601 VKNGEMSMEDA
+1601 VKNGEWSMEDA
-1612 YSYLRDRAR
+1612 YSYLRDRAK

-1653 KSVIINLMKVNSA
+1653 KAVIINLMKVNSA
-1666 RWFDANE
+1666 RWFDANDE
-1673 EERAYLHAQ
+1673 EKAMLHAQ
-1682 NEYLGSLIGATYDP
+1682 NEYLGRLIGATYDP

-1708 GSQKGVDV
+1708 GSQKGVDY
-1716 SGKSGYGESTGG
+1716 SGKTSGWGNFTGSGGGYGISSGGGGSYGGGGAGSTGG
-1728 GSSGGGSGSSGGAGN
+1728 GAIGASGGVAA
-1743 SGIRGAAGTGKY
+1743 IRGAAGTGMY
-1755 YDSYGNE
+1755 YDSYGN
-1762 YDTLDEAVAGNAA
+1762 
-1775 NAGGGGSTDG
+1775 
-1785 KPLYKGTGF
+1785 
-1794 LANSGKSGQITIGII
+1794 
-1809 SGQYVYDAEGVY
+1809 
-1821 HDLNDGHYFK
+1821 
-1831 SSNGYIYNMDTA
+1831 
-1843 TDYEL
+1843 
-1848 AVHGKMRDMKGR
+1848 
-1860 VTNIP
+1860 
-1865 EGVYIDWDKLEADH
+1865 
-1879 MAQFGI
+1879 
-1885 TSEPPESDEETTY
+1885 TY
-1898 DSGGILRGVGGIKA
+1898 DSLEAAIKGNA
-1912 TARDEFILPPDITAK
+1912 SLSQAGSTKGMYYGKAFETIYNNKMRWTDPEAWAEYSRLLEANPEYAAKLKELESMVANGAPQEDITALINSLYAGEGGTFESFHSGDMTTGWVK
-1927 MMDPLNNDLSR
+1927 AGYGNANGEHLLILNGKLYQTGVNPGTMLQDLWGNRWEVGEDGHTLTPMDSAWAQGMMDLNNSDL
-1938 MGLDTVRNLFGMLE
+1938 GMANESSTPPL
-1952 GIPQPIDQ
+1952 PA
-1960 SIGAQ
+1960 SAGALTT
-1965 YNGDTYTMNG
+1965 NTTNNTSGDTYNING
-1975 VTIGEQAAK
+1975 ISISESDASRM
-1984 TTTVYELA
+1984 TVADLA
-1992 RMAGNLGQYKGEN
+1992 RLAGGLGKFNGSAR

>member
-37 IDSSGAQSVQKMAT
+37 IDSSGAQSVQKMVT

-83 LIQRTKEYQ
+83 LIQKTREYQ
-92 KTALTAFKTVED
+92 KTALTAFRTVED

-188 DAAEAEKQAQRQAA
+188 DAAEAEKNAQRQAA

-247 QRELQNLDSTSKTL
+247 QRELQNLDSTSKTF

-273 KEKAQFAEVREETN
+273 KEKAQLAEVREETN

-327 KAVDTE
+327 KEVDTE

-403 TIANKFLIAS
+403 SVANKFLIAS

-421 DVEALNKT
+421 DIATLNKT

-496 IIGAVGEYEDGLE
+496 ILGAVGEYEDGIE

-529 LAAADAAGTVVNPM
+529 LAAADAAGTVINPM

-584 NFDMMQEMLDKTK
+584 NFDMMQEMLDKTTQ
-597 ESAGSADKEIG
+597 SAGSADKEIG

-630 NTINSN
+630 NTINSD
-636 FIKSILDISTAVV
+636 FIKGILDISTAVV

-656 LAAAAAA
+656 LAATAAA
-663 GLFTI
+663 GLMLV
-668 FKGKEVI
+668 FKGKEVVGAI
-675 GALKDVRDTFK
+675 KDVKNVFQDLGGALKGV
-686 NLGDVLKGTTSN
+686 TTS
-698 MTAATT
+698 MTATT
-704 SIGLMITAVSA
+704 TAVGLLVTALSVA
-715 FIMIYRQVEQARRES
+715 IMIHKSIQEARAEAI
-730 LEKAATEAASI
+730 EKAVQEAEDIKTLSEQHETLNAKIS
-741 QNLTDK
+741 D
-747 YDDLTEKLGSE
+747 E
-758 NLSRDELITLLKKST
+758 NLSRDELIGLLKKST
-773 EKYNEE
+773 EKYDEE
-779 WESINDVNELREIAI
+779 LESIEDVNELRAEGIK
-794 GLINEESKAKA
+794 LIDEETKAKA
-805 KQYTIDNQAA
+805 RQYTLENAGA
-815 YRMSQNI
+815 YRRSQKYLESDSAVSVAYMGGSREMGAKEALDWLERQIELLQALDNPTSLQI
-822 LSGDR
+822 SRLETLS
-827 KVNMDY
+827 
-833 GGINQQFSYEEAIAF
+833 E
-848 YEKAIDNA
+848 
-856 MKAENMTNAQAR
+856 
-868 ALGVLTD
+868 
-875 EYKRLKK
+875 EYKTVKK
-882 EYEEATTTVEAYE
+882 DIEDATTVVEAYE

-905 QKVEES
+905 QRVEES
-911 GSRVAGRTKDL
+911 GSGVAGHTRDLGNAQNDASKYTKS
-922 NNEQDNAAPKVK
+922 
-934 TLTERMAEASEAA
+934 LTEKLAEASEAA
-947 TKYDTAIGEV
+947 TAYDTAISEV
-957 ITAMTDFGAGS
+957 KTALDEFGAGS
-968 IEVYNAMVKLEAEI
+968 IEVYNAMVKLEAAI
-982 PGSTDKLYDFNT
+982 PGSTDKLYDFET
-994 ATWKIVASMIA
+994 ATWKIDAGMIA
-1005 SKADLLDFID
+1005 SKSDLLDFID

-1021 FSSAIAE
+1021 FSSAISE
-1028 LESVAAAY
+1028 LEAIAAAY

-1057 GVLAMTGGGASQAH
+1057 GVLAFTGAGASQSH
-1071 YDIVQSQLAGVK
+1071 YDIAQSQLAGVK

-1095 LRARSG
+1095 LRARSSYKPDTSSG
-1101 YRDDGS
+1101 GRGS
-1107 GNTTD
+1107 YTPVSTAPENTKD
-1112 EELARLQSIVELRKA
+1112 AELERLRAIVSLEKA
-1127 ELAFLQA
+1127 ELSFLQA
-1134 SGASTEEI
+1134 SG
-1142 VAKYKEIQNALHDE
+1142 K
-1156 NERRRAIRAEMEA
+1156 
-1169 QGATEEELAEID
+1169 
-1181 AQILATGTEWWNV
+1181 
-1194 QKNIN
+1194 
-1199 DALAETGEK
+1199 
-1208 TVDELE
+1208 
-1214 RLESIVSLRKA
+1214 SL
-1225 ELQFLE
+1225 
-1231 ASGASEDE
+1231 DE

-1245 EIQAALHEE
+1245 VIQAALHDE
-1254 AEYKRQIRAEMEAQG
+1254 AEYLRAQLEILK
-1269 ASEAELA
+1269 AEEVAEEDKAEHEA
-1276 KIDAEILALSTEWW
+1276 KIKALE
-1290 EIQKDILATK
+1290 
-1300 QKLQDIDQTELNR
+1300 
-1313 LKGIVDYRKQ
+1313 
-1323 ELSFLIASGKSEDE
+1323 ED
-1337 INAKRKEIQASLHD
+1337 
-1351 QAEEMR
+1351 
-1357 RILAVM
+1357 
-1363 KEQGASEEE
+1363 
-1372 IRAYETSILA
+1372 ILA

-1389 IQKEIE
+1389 IQKNINDDIAKAEE
-1395 DSLEKQKKLQQEM
+1395 ELRKAEEERLKALEEEKKKLEEQKKLQQEM
-1408 FETVK
+1408 FDNLK
-1413 KTVDDYYAK
+1413 SIVDDYYAK
-1422 ILTDKQEELSL
+1422 LIEDKEKELTL
-1433 EEKILAVQKA
+1433 EERILAVQ
-1443 QADLANA
+1443 QAEAALANA
-1450 QKERTVRYYNAATGQ
+1450 QRERTVRYYNAATGQ
-1465 WEWRANAK
+1465 WEWQANAK
-1473 TVKSAEDALK
+1473 NVKSAQDALK
-1483 KAQDDLAKYQKDQAW
+1483 KAQDDLTKYQRDMAW
-1498 KAFKDAWEYVSDQIK
+1498 KEFKAAWEYVSEQIK

-1518 FKEAYDYMYNA
+1518 FREAYDYMYQE
-1529 MREIQ
+1529 MKRIQ
-1534 DTYGVDLGFVLED
+1534 DTYGVDLGGTLED
-1547 SIGGFKDLNY
+1547 SIGGFKHLNY
-1557 GIDGLTQEVADTL
+1557 GIDGLTQEVANSL
-1570 GASVGI
+1570 GASVGV
-1576 LNEKLKEYEKAVGA
+1576 LNEKLRQYETAVGA
-1590 FKNAFDQASEK
+1590 LKDAFDEASEK

-1612 YSYLRDRAR
+1612 YSYLRDRAK

-1653 KSVIINLMKVNSA
+1653 KAVIINLMKVNSA
-1666 RWFDANE
+1666 RWFDANDE
-1673 EERAYLHAQ
+1673 EKAMLHAQ
-1682 NEYLGSLIGATYDP
+1682 NEYLGRLIGATYDP

-1708 GSQKGVDV
+1708 GSQKGVDY
-1716 SGKSGYGESTGG
+1716 SGKTSGWGNFTGSGGGYGGG
-1728 GSSGGGSGSSGGAGN
+1728 GGGSGGSGAGGGGSGGVFGGVSA
-1743 SGIRGAAGTGKY
+1743 IRGAGGTGIY
-1755 YDSYGNE
+1755 YDSYGNT
-1762 YDTLDEAVAGNAA
+1762 YSTLEAAIQGNASLSKA
-1775 NAGGGGSTDG
+1775 GGSTKGMYYG
-1785 KPLYKGTGF
+1785 KAFET
-1794 LANSGKSGQITIGII
+1794 
-1809 SGQYVYDAEGVY
+1809 
-1821 HDLNDGHYFK
+1821 
-1831 SSNGYIYNMDTA
+1831 IYNNQMRWKDP
-1843 TDYEL
+1843 EL
-1848 AVHGKMRDMKGR
+1848 WAEYSRLVEAD
-1860 VTNIP
+1860 P
-1865 EGVYIDWDKLEADH
+1865 EYAAKLMELEA
-1879 MAQFGI
+1879 MVANGAPQ
-1885 TSEPPESDEETTY
+1885 E
-1898 DSGGILRGVGGIKA
+1898 
-1912 TARDEFILPPDITAK
+1912 DITALINSLYAGDGGTFGSIDK
-1927 MMDPLNNDLSR
+1927 GDSTTGWVKAAYGNANGEHLLMLNGQLYESQVKAGTMLQDLWGRRWIVGEDGHSLTPLLAAWDENGIAGYVYTASGLNNGQPVLSEEDVAAGEEWAAMMDLNNSD
-1938 MGLDTVRNLFGMLE
+1938 MGYA
-1952 GIPQPIDQ
+1952 
-1960 SIGAQ
+1960 GAVVDSPDVPASAGAVTT
-1965 YNGDTYTMNG
+1965 NTTNNTSGDTYNING
-1975 VTIGEQAAK
+1975 ISISESDASRL
-1984 TTTVYELA
+1984 TVADLA
-1992 RMAGNLGQYKGEN
+1992 RLAGGLGQYKGAV

>member
-37 IDSSGAQSVQKMAT
+37 IDSSGAQSVQKMVT

-83 LIQRTKEYQ
+83 LIQKTREYQ
-92 KTALTAFKTVED
+92 KTALTAFRTVED

-188 DAAEAEKQAQRQAA
+188 DAAEAEKNAQRQAA
-202 AQKKAED
+202 EQKKAED

-225 EVLKA
+225 EILKA

-247 QRELQNLDSTSKTL
+247 QRELQNLDSTSKTF

-273 KEKAQFAEVREETN
+273 KEKAQLAEVREETN

-327 KAVDTE
+327 KEVDTE

-348 QRTAE
+348 QKTAE

-421 DVEALNKT
+421 DIATLNKT

-468 IAALGTITSVTQE
+468 IAALGTITAVTQE

-496 IIGAVGEYEDGLE
+496 IIGAVGEYEDGIE
-509 ITEESVKSLDG
+509 VTEESVKSLNG

-584 NFDMMQEMLDKTK
+584 NFDMMQEMLDKTTQ
-597 ESAGSADKEIG
+597 SAGSADKEIG

-636 FIKSILDISTAVV
+636 FIKSILDISTEVV

-675 GALKDVRDTFK
+675 GELKDVRDTFN

-747 YDDLTEKLGSE
+747 YDDLTEKLGNE

-779 WESINDVNELREIAI
+779 WESINDVNELRKIAI

-805 KQYTIDNQAA
+805 RQYTIDNQAA

-827 KVNMDY
+827 KVNIDY

-848 YEKAIDNA
+848 YEKAINNA
-856 MKAENMTNAQAR
+856 MKAESMTTAQAR
-868 ALGVLTD
+868 ALSVLTD

-882 EYEEATTTVEAYE
+882 EYEEATTTVDAYE

-905 QKVEES
+905 ERVEES
-911 GSRVAGRTKDL
+911 GSGVAGHTRDLGNAQNDASKYTKS
-922 NNEQDNAAPKVK
+922 
-934 TLTERMAEASEAA
+934 LTEKLAEASEAA
-947 TKYDTAIGEV
+947 TAYDTAISEV
-957 ITAMTDFGAGS
+957 KTALDEFGAGS
-968 IEVYNAMVKLEAEI
+968 IEVYNAMVKLEAAI
-982 PGSTDKLYDFNT
+982 PGSTDKLYDFET
-994 ATWKIVASMIA
+994 ATWKIDASMIA
-1005 SKADLLDFID
+1005 SKSDLLDFID

-1021 FSSAIAE
+1021 FSSAISE

-1036 WDIAGAAVAAMTNQQ
+1036 WDIAGAAVAAMN
-1051 AQAQMA
+1051 AQAAQQMA
-1057 GVLAMTGGGASQAH
+1057 SVLAFTGTGASQSH
-1071 YDIVQSQLAGVK
+1071 YDTAQTQLADLK

-1095 LRARSG
+1095 LRARSS
-1101 YRDDGS
+1101 YKPDTS
-1107 GNTTD
+1107 GTRQTSYTPVSTAPENTQD
-1112 EELARLQSIVELRKA
+1112 AELERLKAIVSLEKA
-1127 ELAFLQA
+1127 ELSFLQA
-1134 SGASTEEI
+1134 SG
-1142 VAKYKEIQNALHDE
+1142 K
-1156 NERRRAIRAEMEA
+1156 
-1169 QGATEEELAEID
+1169 
-1181 AQILATGTEWWNV
+1181 
-1194 QKNIN
+1194 
-1199 DALAETGEK
+1199 
-1208 TVDELE
+1208 
-1214 RLESIVSLRKA
+1214 SL
-1225 ELQFLE
+1225 
-1231 ASGASEDE
+1231 DE

-1245 EIQAALHEE
+1245 VIQAALHDE
-1254 AEYKRQIRAEMEAQG
+1254 AEYLRKQLEILKAEEV
-1269 ASEAELA
+1269 AEEDKAEHEA
-1276 KIDAEILALSTEWW
+1276 KIKALE
-1290 EIQKDILATK
+1290 
-1300 QKLQDIDQTELNR
+1300 
-1313 LKGIVDYRKQ
+1313 
-1323 ELSFLIASGKSEDE
+1323 ED
-1337 INAKRKEIQASLHD
+1337 
-1351 QAEEMR
+1351 
-1357 RILAVM
+1357 
-1363 KEQGASEEE
+1363 
-1372 IRAYETSILA
+1372 ILA

-1389 IQKEIE
+1389 IQKNINDDLAKAEEEKRKAEEERLKAIE
-1395 DSLEKQKKLQQEM
+1395 EENKRLEEQKKLQQEM
-1408 FETVK
+1408 FDTLK
-1413 KTVDDYYAK
+1413 ATVDDYYAK
-1422 ILTDKQEELSL
+1422 LIEDKEKELTL
-1433 EEKILAVQKA
+1433 EERILAVQ
-1443 QADLANA
+1443 QAEAALANA
-1450 QKERTVRYYNAATGQ
+1450 QRERTVRYYNAATGQ
-1465 WEWRANAK
+1465 WEWQANAK
-1473 TVKSAEDALK
+1473 NVKSAQDALK
-1483 KAQDDLAKYQKDQAW
+1483 KAQDDLNKYQREQAW
-1498 KAFKDAWEYVSDQIK
+1498 KEFKSAWEYVSEQIK

-1518 FKEAYDYMYNA
+1518 FQEAYDYMY
-1529 MREIQ
+1529 REMKRIQ
-1534 DTYGVDLGFVLED
+1534 DTYGVDLGGTLED
-1547 SIGGFKDLNY
+1547 SIGGFRHLNY
-1557 GIDGLTQEVADTL
+1557 GIDGLTQEVANSL
-1570 GASVGI
+1570 GASVGV
-1576 LNEKLKEYEKAVGA
+1576 LNEKLKQYETAVGA
-1590 FKNAFDQASEK
+1590 FKDAFDEASEK

-1612 YSYLRDRAR
+1612 YSYLRDRAK

-1653 KSVIINLMKVNSA
+1653 KAVIINLMKVNSA
-1666 RWFDANE
+1666 RWFDANDE
-1673 EERAYLHAQ
+1673 EKAMLHAQ
-1682 NEYLGSLIGATYDP
+1682 NEYLGRLIGATYDP

-1708 GSQKGVDV
+1708 GSQKGVDY
-1716 SGKSGYGESTGG
+1716 SGKLSGWGNFTGSGGGYGGG
-1728 GSSGGGSGSSGGAGN
+1728 SGGGSGGSGAGGGGFAGGFGGAPA
-1743 SGIRGAAGTGKY
+1743 IRGAGGTGKY
-1755 YDSYGNE
+1755 YDSYGNT
-1762 YDTLDEAVAGNAA
+1762 YDTLEEAIKGNAA
-1775 NAGGGGSTDG
+1775 LSQAGTPKGMYYG
-1785 KPLYKGTGF
+1785 KAFET
-1794 LANSGKSGQITIGII
+1794 
-1809 SGQYVYDAEGVY
+1809 
-1821 HDLNDGHYFK
+1821 
-1831 SSNGYIYNMDTA
+1831 IYNN
-1843 TDYEL
+1843 
-1848 AVHGKMRDMKGR
+1848 KMRWTDPKAWAEYSR
-1860 VTNIP
+1860 L
-1865 EGVYIDWDKLEADH
+1865 LEAD
-1879 MAQFGI
+1879 
-1885 TSEPPESDEETTY
+1885 PEYAAKLLELESMVANGAPQE
-1898 DSGGILRGVGGIKA
+1898 
-1912 TARDEFILPPDITAK
+1912 DITALINSLYAGEGGTFGSIHNDGMTTGWTK
-1927 MMDPLNNDLSR
+1927 AGYGNANGEHLLILNGKLYQTGVNPGTMLQDLWGNRWEVGEDGHTLTPMDAAWDQGMMDLSNSDLGYAGATIDSPDIPASAGAVTTTTTNNTS
-1938 MGLDTVRNLFGMLE
+1938 
-1952 GIPQPIDQ
+1952 
-1960 SIGAQ
+1960 
-1965 YNGDTYTMNG
+1965 GDTYNING
-1975 VTIGEQAAK
+1975 VSISESDASRL
-1984 TTTVYELA
+1984 TVADLA
-1992 RMAGNLGQYKGEN
+1992 RLAGGLGKFNGTGR

>member
-1 MAEIKLVFKPDYSE
+1 MAIIKLVFKPDYTE
-15 VSKAIAAI
+15 VNKAIAAI
-23 KNDISK
+23 KADISK

-83 LIQRTKEYQ
+83 LIQKTREYQ

-173 LKLQMSRFNREQDEK
+173 LKLQISRFNREQDEK
-188 DAAEAEKQAQRQAA
+188 DAAEAEKQAQWQAA

-225 EVLKA
+225 EILKA

-247 QRELQNLDSTSKTL
+247 QRELQNLDSTSKTF

-273 KEKAQFAEVREETN
+273 KEKAQLAEVREETN

-320 REALATM
+320 REALSTM
-327 KAVDTE
+327 KEVDTE

-348 QRTAE
+348 QKTAE

-403 TIANKFLIAS
+403 GIANKFLIAG
-413 NAAWKMNG
+413 NAAWEMGGN
-421 DVEALNKT
+421 VERLNQM
-429 LDAANIIENNYATS
+429 LDAANVIENNYATS

-496 IIGAVGEYEDGLE
+496 IIGAVGEYEDGIE
-509 ITEESVKSLDG
+509 VTEESVKSLDG

-584 NFDMMQEMLDKTK
+584 NFDMMQEMLDKTTQ
-597 ESAGSADKEIG
+597 SAGSADKEIG

-630 NTINSN
+630 KTIDSDL
-636 FIKSILDISTAVV
+636 IKGILDISTAVV

-656 LAAAAAA
+656 LAATAAA
-663 GLFTI
+663 GLMLV
-668 FKGKEVI
+668 FKGKEVVGAI
-675 GALKDVRDTFK
+675 KDVKNVFQDLGGALKGVTTSMTATTTAVGLLVTALSVAIMIHKSVQEARAEAIEKAVQEAGDIK
-686 NLGDVLKGTTSN
+686 NLS
-698 MTAATT
+698 
-704 SIGLMITAVSA
+704 
-715 FIMIYRQVEQARRES
+715 EQHETLNAKIS
-730 LEKAATEAASI
+730 
-741 QNLTDK
+741 D
-747 YDDLTEKLGSE
+747 E
-758 NLSRDELITLLKKST
+758 NLSRDELIGLLKKST
-773 EKYNEE
+773 EKYDEE
-779 WESINDVNELREIAI
+779 LESIEDVNELRAEGIK
-794 GLINEESKAKA
+794 LIDEETKAKA
-805 KQYTIDNQAA
+805 RQYTLENAGA
-815 YRMSQNI
+815 YRRSQKYLESDSAVSVAYMGGSREMGAKEALDWLERQIELLQALDNPTSLQI
-822 LSGDR
+822 SRLETLS
-827 KVNMDY
+827 
-833 GGINQQFSYEEAIAF
+833 E
-848 YEKAIDNA
+848 
-856 MKAENMTNAQAR
+856 
-868 ALGVLTD
+868 
-875 EYKRLKK
+875 EYKTVKK
-882 EYEEATTTVEAYE
+882 DIEDATTVVEAYE

-905 QKVEES
+905 QRVEES
-911 GSRVAGRTKDL
+911 GSGVAGHTRDLGTAQNDASKYTKS
-922 NNEQDNAAPKVK
+922 
-934 TLTERMAEASEAA
+934 LTERLAEASDAA
-947 TKYDTAIGEV
+947 NAYDTAISEV
-957 ITAMTDFGAGS
+957 KNALDEFGAGS
-968 IEVYNAMVKLEAEI
+968 IEVYNAMVKLEAAI
-982 PGSTDKLYDFNT
+982 PGSTDKLYDFET
-994 ATWKIVASMIA
+994 ATWKIDASMIA
-1005 SKADLLDFID
+1005 SKSDLLDFID

-1021 FSSAIAE
+1021 FSSAISE
-1028 LESVAAAY
+1028 LEAVAAAY

-1051 AQAQMA
+1051 AQAQMS
-1057 GVLAMTGGGASQAH
+1057 GVLAFTGGGASQAH
-1071 YDIVQSQLAGVK
+1071 YDIAQSQLAGVK

-1101 YRDDGS
+1101 YKPDTSGS
-1107 GNTTD
+1107 GRGSYTPVSSAPDSASTKD
-1112 EELARLQSIVELRKA
+1112 AELERLRAIVSLEKA
-1127 ELAFLQA
+1127 ELSFLQA
-1134 SGASTEEI
+1134 SG
-1142 VAKYKEIQNALHDE
+1142 K
-1156 NERRRAIRAEMEA
+1156 
-1169 QGATEEELAEID
+1169 
-1181 AQILATGTEWWNV
+1181 
-1194 QKNIN
+1194 
-1199 DALAETGEK
+1199 
-1208 TVDELE
+1208 
-1214 RLESIVSLRKA
+1214 SL
-1225 ELQFLE
+1225 
-1231 ASGASEDE
+1231 DE

-1245 EIQAALHEE
+1245 VIQAALH
-1254 AEYKRQIRAEMEAQG
+1254 
-1269 ASEAELA
+1269 
-1276 KIDAEILALSTEWW
+1276 
-1290 EIQKDILATK
+1290 
-1300 QKLQDIDQTELNR
+1300 
-1313 LKGIVDYRKQ
+1313 
-1323 ELSFLIASGKSEDE
+1323 
-1337 INAKRKEIQASLHD
+1337 D
-1351 QAEEMR
+1351 QAEYLRGQLE
-1357 RILAVM
+1357 ILKAQEV
-1363 KEQGASEEE
+1363 AEEDKAE
-1372 IRAYETSILA
+1372 HEAKIKALEEDILA

-1389 IQKEIE
+1389 IQKNINDDIAKAEEELRKAEEERLKAIE
-1395 DSLEKQKKLQQEM
+1395 EENKRLEEQKKLQQEM
-1408 FETVK
+1408 FDNLK
-1413 KTVDDYYAK
+1413 SIVDDYYAK
-1422 ILTDKQEELSL
+1422 LIEDKEKELTL
-1433 EEKILAVQKA
+1433 EERILAVQ
-1443 QADLANA
+1443 QAEAALANA
-1450 QKERTVRYYNAATGQ
+1450 QRERTVRYYNAATGQ
-1465 WEWRANAK
+1465 WEWQANAK
-1473 TVKSAEDALK
+1473 NVKSAQDALK
-1483 KAQDDLAKYQKDQAW
+1483 KAQDDLNKYQREQAW
-1498 KAFKDAWEYVSDQIK
+1498 KEFKSAWEYVSEQIK

-1518 FKEAYDYMYNA
+1518 FQEAYDYMY
-1529 MREIQ
+1529 REMKRIQ
-1534 DTYGVDLGFVLED
+1534 DTYGVDLGGTLED
-1547 SIGGFKDLNY
+1547 SIGGFKHLSY
-1557 GIDGLTQEVADTL
+1557 GIDGLTQEVANSL
-1570 GASVGI
+1570 GASVGV
-1576 LNEKLKEYEKAVGA
+1576 LNEKLKQYETAVGA
-1590 FKNAFDQASEK
+1590 FKDAFDEASEK

-1653 KSVIINLMKVNSA
+1653 KAVIINLMKVNSA
-1666 RWFDANE
+1666 RWFDAND
-1673 EERAYLHAQ
+1673 EERAMLHAQ
-1682 NEYLGSLIGATYDP
+1682 NEYLGRLIGATYDP

-1708 GSQKGVDV
+1708 GSQKGVDY
-1716 SGKSGYGESTGG
+1716 SGKTSGWGNYTGSGGGYGI
-1728 GSSGGGSGSSGGAGN
+1728 SSGGGGSYRGGGAIGASGGVTA
-1743 SGIRGAAGTGKY
+1743 IRGAAGTGMY
-1755 YDSYGNE
+1755 YDSYGNT
-1762 YDTLDEAVAGNAA
+1762 YASLGDAVKGNASQSNGLIRTNRYYGKA
-1775 NAGGGGSTDG
+1775 FETIYNNQQRWKDPELWAEYSKLQEADPEYAAKLTQLESMVANGAPQEEITALINSMYSGEGGTFGSINNGTTTTGWVKAGYGNANGENLLILNGKLYNSQVKAGTMLQDLWGRRWLVGEDGQSLSPLLSAWDENGNAG
-1785 KPLYKGTGF
+1785 
-1794 LANSGKSGQITIGII
+1794 
-1809 SGQYVYDAEGVY
+1809 YVYTASGNNGGQPVLSAEDVAAG
-1821 HDLNDGHYFK
+1821 
-1831 SSNGYIYNMDTA
+1831 
-1843 TDYEL
+1843 
-1848 AVHGKMRDMKGR
+1848 
-1860 VTNIP
+1860 
-1865 EGVYIDWDKLEADH
+1865 
-1879 MAQFGI
+1879 
-1885 TSEPPESDEETTY
+1885 EEW
-1898 DSGGILRGVGGIKA
+1898 A
-1912 TARDEFILPPDITAK
+1912 A
-1927 MMDPLNNDLSR
+1927 MMDLDNSDLGMANETSTPALPASAGAVTTNTTNNTS
-1938 MGLDTVRNLFGMLE
+1938 
-1952 GIPQPIDQ
+1952 
-1960 SIGAQ
+1960 
-1965 YNGDTYTMNG
+1965 GDTYNING
-1975 VTIGEQAAK
+1975 VRISEADAK
-1984 TTTVYELA
+1984 RLTLMDLA
-1992 RMAGNLGQYKGEN
+1992 HLASGLGSFNR

>member
-1 MAEIKLVFKPDYSE
+1 MAIIKLVFKPDYTE
-15 VSKAIAAI
+15 VNKAIAAI
-23 KNDISK
+23 KADISK
-29 SIGNVKIT
+29 NIGNIKIT

-83 LIQRTKEYQ
+83 LIQKTREYQ

-147 EDAKE
+147 EDARE

-225 EVLKA
+225 EILKA

-247 QRELQNLDSTSKTL
+247 QRELQNLDSTSKTF

-273 KEKAQFAEVREETN
+273 KEKAQLAEVREETN

-320 REALATM
+320 REALSTM
-327 KAVDTE
+327 KEVDTE

-421 DVEALNKT
+421 DIATLNKT

-460 AGMTFEET
+460 AGMTFEQT
-468 IAALGTITSVTQE
+468 IAALGTITAVTQE

-496 IIGAVGEYEDGLE
+496 ILGAVGEYEDGIE

-557 VNQAELFEV
+557 VNQAELFDV

-584 NFDMMQEMLDKTK
+584 NFDMMQEMLDKTTQ
-597 ESAGSADKEIG
+597 SAGSADREIG

-630 NTINSN
+630 NTINSDL
-636 FIKSILDISTAVV
+636 IKGILDISTAVV

-656 LAAAAAA
+656 LAATAAA

-747 YDDLTEKLGSE
+747 YEDLTEKLGSE

-773 EKYNEE
+773 EKYDEE

-794 GLINEESKAKA
+794 GLINEETKAKA
-805 KQYTIDNQAA
+805 KQYTMDNQAA

-833 GGINQQFSYEEAIAF
+833 GGINQQYTYEEAIAF
-848 YEKAIDNA
+848 YEKAINDA
-856 MKAENMTNAQAR
+856 MKAEHMTNAQAR

-882 EYEEATTTVEAYE
+882 EYEEATTTVDAYE

-905 QKVEES
+905 QRVEES
-911 GSRVAGRTKDL
+911 GSGVAGHTKEL
-922 NNEQDNAAPKVK
+922 ANELDNAAK
-934 TLTERMAEASEAA
+934 TANALTEKLAA
-947 TKYDTAIGEV
+947 TSAAANAYDTAISNV
-957 ITAMTDFGAGS
+957 QTALKDFGANS

-982 PGSTDKLYDFNT
+982 PGSTAGLYDFHT
-994 ATWKIVASMIA
+994 ATLLVDQSLFEDKESVL
-1005 SKADLLDFID
+1005 DLIDAMKQVDFSDAINEAERAAEAAWD
-1015 TQKQLE
+1015 MAEAWSAVLPMMGGVFQNAAMA
-1021 FSSAIAE
+1021 SSAYAGSVKAQRDEWDSRVANLRSRATYSTSSGTGRSSYTPVSSAPESTKDAE
-1028 LESVAAAY
+1028 LER
-1036 WDIAGAAVAAMTNQQ
+1036 
-1051 AQAQMA
+1051 
-1057 GVLAMTGGGASQAH
+1057 L
-1071 YDIVQSQLAGVK
+1071 K
-1083 AQKAEWDAYIAT
+1083 AIISLEK
-1095 LRARSG
+1095 S
-1101 YRDDGS
+1101 
-1107 GNTTD
+1107 
-1112 EELARLQSIVELRKA
+1112 ELS
-1127 ELAFLQA
+1127 FLQA
-1134 SGASTEEI
+1134 SG
-1142 VAKYKEIQNALHDE
+1142 K
-1156 NERRRAIRAEMEA
+1156 
-1169 QGATEEELAEID
+1169 
-1181 AQILATGTEWWNV
+1181 
-1194 QKNIN
+1194 
-1199 DALAETGEK
+1199 
-1208 TVDELE
+1208 
-1214 RLESIVSLRKA
+1214 SL
-1225 ELQFLE
+1225 
-1231 ASGASEDE
+1231 DE

-1245 EIQAALHEE
+1245 VIQAALHDE
-1254 AEYKRQIRAEMEAQG
+1254 AEYLRAQLEILK
-1269 ASEAELA
+1269 AEEVAEEDKAEHEA
-1276 KIDAEILALSTEWW
+1276 KIKALE
-1290 EIQKDILATK
+1290 
-1300 QKLQDIDQTELNR
+1300 
-1313 LKGIVDYRKQ
+1313 
-1323 ELSFLIASGKSEDE
+1323 ED
-1337 INAKRKEIQASLHD
+1337 
-1351 QAEEMR
+1351 
-1357 RILAVM
+1357 
-1363 KEQGASEEE
+1363 
-1372 IRAYETSILA
+1372 ILA

-1389 IQKEIE
+1389 IQKNINDDIAKAEEELRKAEEERLKAIE
-1395 DSLEKQKKLQQEM
+1395 EENKKLEEQKKLQQEM
-1408 FETVK
+1408 FDNLK
-1413 KTVDDYYAK
+1413 SIVDDYYAK
-1422 ILTDKQEELSL
+1422 LIEDKEKELTL
-1433 EEKILAVQKA
+1433 EERILAVQ
-1443 QADLANA
+1443 QAEATLANA
-1450 QKERTVRYYNAATGQ
+1450 QRERTVRYYNAATGQ
-1465 WEWRANAK
+1465 WEWQANAK
-1473 TVKSAEDALK
+1473 NVKSAQDALK
-1483 KAQDDLAKYQKDQAW
+1483 KAQDDLNKYQREQAW
-1498 KAFKDAWEYVSDQIK
+1498 KEFKSAWEYVTEQIK

-1518 FKEAYDYMYNA
+1518 FKEAYDYMYDA
-1529 MREIQ
+1529 MTRIQ
-1534 DTYGVDLGFVLED
+1534 DTYGVDLGYVLED

-1557 GIDGLTQEVADTL
+1557 GIDGLTQEVANSL
-1570 GASVGI
+1570 GASVGV
-1576 LNEKLKEYEKAVGA
+1576 LDEKLKQYETAVGA
-1590 FKNAFDQASEK
+1590 FKDAFDEASEK
-1601 VKNGEMSMEDA
+1601 IKNGEWTMEDA
-1612 YSYLRDRAR
+1612 YSYLRDRAK

-1653 KSVIINLMKVNSA
+1653 KAVIINLMKVNSA
-1666 RWFDANE
+1666 RWFDAND
-1673 EERAYLHAQ
+1673 EERAMLHAQ
-1682 NEYLGSLIGATYDP
+1682 NEYLGRLIGATYDP

-1708 GSQKGVDV
+1708 GSQKGVDY
-1716 SGKSGYGESTGG
+1716 SGKTSGWGNFTGSGGGYGGG
-1728 GSSGGGSGSSGGAGN
+1728 GGGWSGGSGTGGGGSGGVFGGVSA
-1743 SGIRGAAGTGKY
+1743 IRGAGGTGIY
-1755 YDSYGNE
+1755 YDSYGNT
-1762 YDTLDEAVAGNAA
+1762 YSTLEAAIKGNASLSQS
-1775 NAGGGGSTDG
+1775 GSTKGMYYG
-1785 KPLYKGTGF
+1785 KAFET
-1794 LANSGKSGQITIGII
+1794 
-1809 SGQYVYDAEGVY
+1809 
-1821 HDLNDGHYFK
+1821 
-1831 SSNGYIYNMDTA
+1831 IYNNQMRWKDP
-1843 TDYEL
+1843 EL
-1848 AVHGKMRDMKGR
+1848 WAEYSRLMEAD
-1860 VTNIP
+1860 P
-1865 EGVYIDWDKLEADH
+1865 EYAAKLMELEA
-1879 MAQFGI
+1879 MVANGAPQ
-1885 TSEPPESDEETTY
+1885 E
-1898 DSGGILRGVGGIKA
+1898 
-1912 TARDEFILPPDITAK
+1912 DITALINSLYAG
-1927 MMDPLNNDLSR
+1927 D
-1938 MGLDTVRNLFGMLE
+1938 GGTFG
-1952 GIPQPIDQ
+1952 
-1960 SIGAQ
+1960 SIN
-1965 YNGDTYTMNG
+1965 NGDTTTGWVKAAYGNANGEHLLMLNGQLYNSQVKAGTMLQDLWGRRWIVGEDGHSLTPLLAAWDENGIAGYVYTASGVNNG
-1975 VTIGEQAAK
+1975 QPVLNAEDVAAGEEWAAMMDLNNSDMGYAGAVVDSPDVPASAGAVTTN
-1984 TTTVYELA
+1984 TTNNTSGDTYNINGIRISESDANRLTVADLA
-1992 RMAGNLGQYKGEN
+1992 RLAGGLGQYKGAV

>member
-1 MAEIKLVFKPDYSE
+1 MAVIKLTIQPDKASLEATVNEINNKLKEIKGLQ
-15 VSKAIAAI
+15 I
-23 KNDISK
+23 KVDN
-29 SIGNVKIT
+29 
-37 IDSSGAQSVQKMAT
+37 SGAQAAKKLAT
-51 GLRDVATQAGRL
+51 DIRDVATQAGRL

-83 LIQRTKEYQ
+83 LIQKTREYQ

-147 EDAKE
+147 EDARE
-152 AEAKRQKELEAERK
+152 AEEKRQKELEAERK

-247 QRELQNLDSTSKTL
+247 QRELQNLDSTSKTF

-273 KEKAQFAEVREETN
+273 KEKAQLAEVREETN

-327 KAVDTE
+327 KEVDTE

-403 TIANKFLIAS
+403 SVANKFLIAS

-421 DVEALNKT
+421 DIATLNKT

-496 IIGAVGEYEDGLE
+496 ILGAVGEYEDGIE
-509 ITEESVKSLDG
+509 VTEESVKSLNG

-584 NFDMMQEMLDKTK
+584 NFDMMQEMLDKTTQ
-597 ESAGSADKEIG
+597 SAGSADKEIG

-630 NTINSN
+630 NTINSD
-636 FIKSILDISTAVV
+636 FIKSILDISTAIV

-747 YDDLTEKLGSE
+747 YDDLTEKLGNE
-758 NLSRDELITLLKKST
+758 NLSRDELITFLKKST

-794 GLINEESKAKA
+794 GLINEETKAKA
-805 KQYTIDNQAA
+805 KQYTMDNQAA

-848 YEKAIDNA
+848 YEKAINDA
-856 MKAENMTNAQAR
+856 MKAESMTTAQAR

-882 EYEEATTTVEAYE
+882 EYEEATTTVDAYE

-911 GSRVAGRTKDL
+911 TSRVAGHTKDL
-922 NNEQDNAAPKVK
+922 SNAQNDASKYTK
-934 TLTERMAEASEAA
+934 SLTEKLAEASDAA
-947 TKYDTAIGEV
+947 TAYDTAISEV
-957 ITAMTDFGAGS
+957 KTALDEFGAGS
-968 IEVYNAMVKLEAEI
+968 IEVYNAMVKLEAAI
-982 PGSTDKLYDFNT
+982 PGSTDKLYDFET
-994 ATWKIVASMIA
+994 ATWKIDASMIA
-1005 SKADLLDFID
+1005 SKSDLLDFID

-1021 FSSAIAE
+1021 FSSAISE
-1028 LESVAAAY
+1028 LEAVAAAY

-1057 GVLAMTGGGASQAH
+1057 GVLAFTGAGASQSH
-1071 YDIVQSQLAGVK
+1071 YDIAQSQLAGVK

-1095 LRARSG
+1095 LRARSSYKPDTSSG
-1101 YRDDGS
+1101 GRGS
-1107 GNTTD
+1107 YTPVSSAPENTKD
-1112 EELARLQSIVELRKA
+1112 PELERLKAIVSLEKA
-1127 ELAFLQA
+1127 ELSFLQA
-1134 SGASTEEI
+1134 SG
-1142 VAKYKEIQNALHDE
+1142 K
-1156 NERRRAIRAEMEA
+1156 
-1169 QGATEEELAEID
+1169 
-1181 AQILATGTEWWNV
+1181 
-1194 QKNIN
+1194 
-1199 DALAETGEK
+1199 
-1208 TVDELE
+1208 
-1214 RLESIVSLRKA
+1214 SL
-1225 ELQFLE
+1225 
-1231 ASGASEDE
+1231 DE

-1245 EIQAALHEE
+1245 VIQAALHDE
-1254 AEYKRQIRAEMEAQG
+1254 AEYLRGQLEILKAEEV
-1269 ASEAELA
+1269 AEEDKAEHEA
-1276 KIDAEILALSTEWW
+1276 KIKAL
-1290 EIQKDILATK
+1290 
-1300 QKLQDIDQTELNR
+1300 
-1313 LKGIVDYRKQ
+1313 
-1323 ELSFLIASGKSEDE
+1323 
-1337 INAKRKEIQASLHD
+1337 
-1351 QAEEMR
+1351 
-1357 RILAVM
+1357 
-1363 KEQGASEEE
+1363 EEE
-1372 IRAYETSILA
+1372 ILG

-1389 IQKEIE
+1389 IQKNINDDLAKAEE
-1395 DSLEKQKKLQQEM
+1395 ERLKKLEEEKKLLEEQKKLQQEM
-1408 FETVK
+1408 FDTLK
-1413 KTVDDYYAK
+1413 KQVDEYYDKLVADK
-1422 ILTDKQEELSL
+1422 EKELTL
-1433 EEKILAVQKA
+1433 EERILAVQ
-1443 QADLANA
+1443 QAEAALANA

-1465 WEWRANAK
+1465 WEWQANAK
-1473 TVKSAEDALK
+1473 NVKSAQDALK
-1483 KAQDDLAKYQKDQAW
+1483 KAQDDLNKYQREQAW
-1498 KAFKDAWEYVSDQIK
+1498 KEFKSAWEYVTEQIK

-1518 FKEAYDYMYNA
+1518 FKEAYDYMYDA
-1529 MREIQ
+1529 MTRIQ
-1534 DTYGVDLGFVLED
+1534 DTYGVDLGYVLED

-1557 GIDGLTQEVADTL
+1557 GIDGLTQEVANSL
-1570 GASVGI
+1570 GASVGV
-1576 LNEKLKEYEKAVGA
+1576 LDEKLKQYETAVGA
-1590 FKNAFDQASEK
+1590 FKDAFDEASEK
-1601 VKNGEMSMEDA
+1601 IKNGEWTMEDA
-1612 YSYLRDRAR
+1612 YSYLRDRAK

-1653 KSVIINLMKVNSA
+1653 KAVIINLMKVNSA
-1666 RWFDANE
+1666 RWFDASDE
-1673 EERAYLHAQ
+1673 EKKMLHAQ
-1682 NEYLGSLIGATYDP
+1682 NEYLGRLIGATYDP

-1708 GSQKGVDV
+1708 GSQKGVDY
-1716 SGKSGYGESTGG
+1716 SGKTTGYGNFTGSGGGYGISSGGGGGGSGGSGGGVYLGGG
-1728 GSSGGGSGSSGGAGN
+1728 GSSGV
-1743 SGIRGAAGTGKY
+1743 RGAAGTGQY
-1755 YDSYGNE
+1755 YDSYGNT
-1762 YDTLDEAVAGNAA
+1762 YATLEEAIMGNAA
-1775 NAGGGGSTDG
+1775 KSMANGSYQGKAYGKAFEIIANKINSWTDPALWAELSGLESADPEYAAALKQLESAAASGASQEEMTAMINALYSGEGGTFGSINNGNSTTGWVKAGYGNANGEHLLILNG
-1785 KPLYKGTGF
+1785 KLYQSGVDAGTM
-1794 LANSGKSGQITIGII
+1794 LQ
-1809 SGQYVYDAEGVY
+1809 
-1821 HDLNDGHYFK
+1821 DLWGNRWEVGADGHTL
-1831 SSNGYIYNMDTA
+1831 SPMDRA
-1843 TDYEL
+1843 WEAMTDL
-1848 AVHGKMRDMKGR
+1848 D
-1860 VTNIP
+1860 
-1865 EGVYIDWDKLEADH
+1865 
-1879 MAQFGI
+1879 
-1885 TSEPPESDEETTY
+1885 
-1898 DSGGILRGVGGIKA
+1898 
-1912 TARDEFILPPDITAK
+1912 
-1927 MMDPLNNDLSR
+1927 NNDLT
-1938 MGLDTVRNLFGMLE
+1938 MA
-1952 GIPQPIDQ
+1952 
-1960 SIGAQ
+1960 GA
-1965 YNGDTYTMNG
+1965 NTMDNTTPPAPAPMASKNVTNNGGDTYNLG
-1975 VTIGEQAAK
+1975 GISIGEQAAK
-1984 TTTVYELA
+1984 TTTVFELA
-1992 RMAGNLGQYKGEN
+1992 RMAGQLGQYKGAV

>member
-1 MAEIKLVFKPDYSE
+1 MAEIKLIFKPDYSE

-37 IDSSGAQSVQKMAT
+37 IDSSGAQSVQKMAA

-83 LIQRTKEYQ
+83 LIQKTREYQ

-173 LKLQMSRFNREQDEK
+173 LKLQISRFNREQDEK

-225 EVLKA
+225 EILKA

-236 FDEIEKEAREA
+236 FDEIEREAREA
-247 QRELQNLDSTSKTL
+247 QRELQNLDNTSKTF

-273 KEKAQFAEVREETN
+273 KEKAQLAEVREETN

-306 YIGGNIV
+306 YIGGNFVVKI
-313 TKVIGSL
+313 IGSL

-327 KAVDTE
+327 KEVDTE

-403 TIANKFLIAS
+403 SVANKFLIAS

-421 DVEALNKT
+421 DIATLNKT

-460 AGMTFEET
+460 AGMTFEQT

-496 IIGAVGEYEDGLE
+496 ILGAVGEYEDGIE

-529 LAAADAAGTVVNPM
+529 LAAADAAGTVINPM

-584 NFDMMQEMLDKTK
+584 NYDMMQEMLDKTTQ
-597 ESAGSADKEIG
+597 SAGSADKEIG

-616 KTNILKNTWTEFIA
+616 KTNILKNTWAEFIA
-630 NTINSN
+630 KTIDSDL
-636 FIKSILDISTAVV
+636 IKGILDISTAVV

-656 LAAAAAA
+656 LAATAAA
-663 GLFTI
+663 GLMLV
-668 FKGKEVI
+668 FKGKEVVGAI
-675 GALKDVRDTFK
+675 KDVKNVFQDLGGALKGV
-686 NLGDVLKGTTSN
+686 TTS
-698 MTAATT
+698 MTATT
-704 SIGLMITAVSA
+704 TAVGLLVTALSVA
-715 FIMIYRQVEQARRES
+715 IMIHKSIQEARAEAI
-730 LEKAATEAASI
+730 EKAVQEAGDIKTLSEQHDTLNAKIS
-741 QNLTDK
+741 D
-747 YDDLTEKLGSE
+747 E
-758 NLSRDELITLLKKST
+758 NLSRDELIELLKKST
-773 EKYNEE
+773 EKYDEE
-779 WESINDVNELREIAI
+779 LESIEDVNELRAEGIK
-794 GLINEESKAKA
+794 LIDEETKAKA
-805 KQYTIDNQAA
+805 KQYTLENAGA
-815 YRMSQNI
+815 YRRSQKYLESDSAVSVAYMGGSREMGAKEALDWLERQIELLQALDNPTSLQI
-822 LSGDR
+822 SRLETLS
-827 KVNMDY
+827 
-833 GGINQQFSYEEAIAF
+833 E
-848 YEKAIDNA
+848 
-856 MKAENMTNAQAR
+856 
-868 ALGVLTD
+868 
-875 EYKRLKK
+875 EYKTVKK
-882 EYEEATTTVEAYE
+882 DIEDATTVVDAYE

-905 QKVEES
+905 QRVEES
-911 GSRVAGRTKDL
+911 GSGVAGHTRDLGNAQDGTSKYTKS
-922 NNEQDNAAPKVK
+922 
-934 TLTERMAEASEAA
+934 LTERLAEASDAA

-982 PGSTDKLYDFNT
+982 PGSTDKLYDFET
-994 ATWKIVASMIA
+994 ATWKIDASMIA
-1005 SKADLLDFID
+1005 SKSDLLDFID

-1021 FSSAIAE
+1021 FSSAISE
-1028 LESVAAAY
+1028 LEAVAAAY

-1057 GVLAMTGGGASQAH
+1057 GVLAFTGAGASQSH
-1071 YDIVQSQLAGVK
+1071 YDIAQSQLAGVK

-1095 LRARSG
+1095 LRARSSYKPDTSSG
-1101 YRDDGS
+1101 GRGS
-1107 GNTTD
+1107 YTPVSSAPESTKD
-1112 EELARLQSIVELRKA
+1112 PELERLKAIVSLEKA
-1127 ELAFLQA
+1127 ELSFLQA
-1134 SGASTEEI
+1134 SG
-1142 VAKYKEIQNALHDE
+1142 K
-1156 NERRRAIRAEMEA
+1156 
-1169 QGATEEELAEID
+1169 
-1181 AQILATGTEWWNV
+1181 
-1194 QKNIN
+1194 
-1199 DALAETGEK
+1199 
-1208 TVDELE
+1208 
-1214 RLESIVSLRKA
+1214 SL
-1225 ELQFLE
+1225 
-1231 ASGASEDE
+1231 DE

-1245 EIQAALHEE
+1245 VIQAALHDE
-1254 AEYKRQIRAEMEAQG
+1254 AEYLRGQLEILKAEEV
-1269 ASEAELA
+1269 AEEDKAEHEA
-1276 KIDAEILALSTEWW
+1276 KIKALEEDILGLSTEWW
-1290 EIQKDILATK
+1290 DIQKNINDDLAK
-1300 QKLQDIDQTELNR
+1300 AEEER
-1313 LKGIVDYRKQ
+1313 LKK
-1323 ELSFLIASGKSEDE
+1323 L
-1337 INAKRKEIQASLHD
+1337 
-1351 QAEEMR
+1351 
-1357 RILAVM
+1357 
-1363 KEQGASEEE
+1363 EEE
-1372 IRAYETSILA
+1372 KKL
-1382 LSTEWWN
+1382 
-1389 IQKEIE
+1389 
-1395 DSLEKQKKLQQEM
+1395 LEEQKKLQQEM
-1408 FETVK
+1408 FDTLK
-1413 KTVDDYYAK
+1413 KQVDEYYDKLVADK
-1422 ILTDKQEELSL
+1422 EKELTL
-1433 EEKILAVQKA
+1433 EERILAVQ
-1443 QADLANA
+1443 QAETALANA

-1465 WEWRANAK
+1465 WEWQANAK
-1473 TVKSAEDALK
+1473 NVKSAQDALK
-1483 KAQDDLAKYQKDQAW
+1483 KAQDDLNKYQREQAW
-1498 KAFKDAWEYVSDQIK
+1498 KEFKSAWEYVTEQIK

-1518 FKEAYDYMYNA
+1518 FKEAYDYMYDA
-1529 MREIQ
+1529 MTRIQ
-1534 DTYGVDLGFVLED
+1534 DTYGVDLGYVLED

-1557 GIDGLTQEVADTL
+1557 GIDGLTQEVANSL
-1570 GASVGI
+1570 GASVGV
-1576 LNEKLKEYEKAVGA
+1576 LDEKLKQYETAVGA
-1590 FKNAFDQASEK
+1590 FKDAFDEASEK
-1601 VKNGEMSMEDA
+1601 IKNGEWTMEDA
-1612 YSYLRDRAR
+1612 YSYLRDRAK

-1653 KSVIINLMKVNSA
+1653 KAVIINLMKVNSA
-1666 RWFDANE
+1666 RWFDANDE
-1673 EERAYLHAQ
+1673 EKKMLHAQ
-1682 NEYLGSLIGATYDP
+1682 NEYLGKLIGATYDP

-1708 GSQKGVDV
+1708 GSQKGVDY
-1716 SGKSGYGESTGG
+1716 SGKTTGYGNFTGSGG
-1728 GSSGGGSGSSGGAGN
+1728 GYGISSGGGGGGSGGSGGVYFGGAGSSGV
-1743 SGIRGAAGTGKY
+1743 RGAAGTGQY
-1755 YDSYGNE
+1755 YDSYGNT
-1762 YDTLDEAVAGNAA
+1762 YATLEEAIIGNAA
-1775 NAGGGGSTDG
+1775 RSAANGSYQGKAYGKAFEIIAKKINSWTDPELWAELSGLESADPEYAAALSEMEAAAAGGASQEELTAMKNALYSKFG
-1785 KPLYKGTGF
+1785 KGYFGAYQGESGTTGF
-1794 LANSGKSGQITIGII
+1794 VKAGYGNANGEHLLILNGKLYETG
-1809 SGQYVYDAEGVY
+1809 VDAGTMLQ
-1821 HDLNDGHYFK
+1821 DLWGNRWEVGADGHTLTP
-1831 SSNGYIYNMDTA
+1831 MDRA
-1843 TDYEL
+1843 WEAMTDL
-1848 AVHGKMRDMKGR
+1848 D
-1860 VTNIP
+1860 
-1865 EGVYIDWDKLEADH
+1865 
-1879 MAQFGI
+1879 
-1885 TSEPPESDEETTY
+1885 
-1898 DSGGILRGVGGIKA
+1898 
-1912 TARDEFILPPDITAK
+1912 
-1927 MMDPLNNDLSR
+1927 NNDLTMTGANAMS
-1938 MGLDTVRNLFGMLE
+1938 DTTPPAPAPMASKNVTNNR
-1952 GIPQPIDQ
+1952 
-1960 SIGAQ
+1960 
-1965 YNGDTYTMNG
+1965 GDTYNLG
-1975 VTIGEQAAK
+1975 GISIGEQAAK

-1992 RMAGNLGQYKGEN
+1992 RMAGQLGQYKGAV